1 MPVFMLELKFDD
13 KGAVT
18 GIQRLNQIGS
28 AASSTE
34 SEISKLG
41 QSLKNTAQNVLALV
55 GAYKTIGAM
64 KDFVRRGVEFNSS
77 MESSRIGIASLIT
90 SMVNLEDA
98 QGRTLEGA
106 EKYAAAQGLAAD
118 MMKEIQRLGLETT
131 ATTQEL
137 VEGVQSVMGSAVQA
151 GLALKD
157 IPEFAVAGAQAMQT
171 LGIPLQQM
179 RTELDALLTGRVN
192 GVQDILAPKL
202 FPEIPLDKLGEYL
215 RGLKASGTLL
225 DELKRRLE
233 PFRVAGQ
240 DVAQTWKGL
249 TSNLSDAMDVL
260 AGQSAIGFSESLK
273 QSVREIQDFVIDTKE
288 GSVGISADF
297 EHIAEVL
304 LRVENAIGEVF
315 LGATQE
321 ITRLLRSLNQAIG
334 DMGGAEA
341 VLDKVQAAIYAVAAG
356 FAALTLSKKIHIRL
370 SEQQKQADNS
380 LAVTQGKLSAV
391 LFKLSDEEKQYAVS
405 LQKSYSE
412 KIRNAEASLKS
423 ASAALDEA
431 KAIQTSTLAAKKD
444 ASAELKRAESAV
456 LRAKNE
462 QQIYAAEQRRI
473 AAITSLKNANDA
485 LAYSETRVATATAN
499 VNAALKKVNTIG
511 LVAAGAAKLTTAF
524 RGLVS
529 ALGGPVGIAITA
541 ATFGLTY
548 LFNRENDAER
558 ATRLHAEA
566 LEGLEK
572 ALGGAGAEIDTFREK
587 LARLSQDELEMVAN
601 RLKNALRSATTEL
614 GNQVNDI
621 ANQFRKLAAEDV
633 SMLFSDDAEEKVAE
647 LHGYRKELEEMFSAF
662 RSGKTDAKTLRDQLI
677 SLGNE
682 LEAVG
687 YSEQAAA
694 VYNLADSGKFCAKEL
709 QHLQEQEQAASDAL
723 KKTTSNVNQAAAA
736 NNDLAAA
743 LDAVN
748 KAGQKAPQGAEEAAE
763 WLLKRTAQSETMKKA
778 LEEEAK
784 GYDTLA
790 LAILNSAAAQAM
802 MTGKAE
808 EGRKLFEKIGQFS
821 KGLQDLY
828 AGRTGG
834 KSGLSDAK
842 KKAKEL
848 EQAMADLEAQTNR
861 LTMTDEQFRE
871 WELTNRTLPKLR
883 EELKGAA
890 DAVQRLEKFE
900 QATRSNWAKEDE
912 EKAQEK
918 ARENLQIQAD
928 FYEQLRE
935 KSGQYGMGLE
945 YVNKLIEQQA
955 QAWKEA
961 GIPEEYRKQLAEI
974 LRLEASTDGWDGA
987 RRAMR
992 SYYADSMNMGR
1003 QFENF
1008 TSSTLSGLE
1017 DAFVDF
1023 AMTGKLS
1030 FSDLANS
1037 IISDLVRIAYQAMVV
1052 APLLEAL
1059 TGGKSGGGGLLGG
1072 LIGGLLGGGSS
1083 AGASMSVSGG
1093 LASGGWSPSSVFGW
1107 AKGGVFSGGN
1117 ISDYS
1122 GSIVTQPTAFSFGRH
1137 LSMFAGGGGIMGE
1150 AGPEAI
1156 LPLDRASNGRLG
1168 LAMSG
1173 MDDIMQQA
1181 QRGFAAESA
1190 KYMKFIAEQRQ
1201 TMKPQITVNVI
1212 NKTGQQVQAQ
1222 TTAAPDGQGGM
1233 NMEIVLTQIEAGIV
1247 QRDAAG
1253 KSQLVNHLDRT
1264 RGLSRAGRL
1273 YR

>member
-1 MPVFMLELKFDD
+1 MPVFALELKFDD
-13 KGAVT
+13 KGSVVAVK
-18 GIQRLNQIGS
+18 RLNQIGS
-28 AASSTE
+28 AASDTE
-34 SEISKLG
+34 NEVRRLG
-41 QSLKNTAQNVLALV
+41 ESLKNAAQNVLALV
-55 GAYKTIGAM
+55 GHCKTIGAM
-64 KDFVRRGVEFNSS
+64 KDFVRRGAEFNSY
-77 MESSRIGIASLIT
+77 MESGRIGIASLIT

-131 ATTQEL
+131 ATAQEL
-137 VEGVQSVMGSAVQA
+137 VEGVQSVMGPAVQA
-151 GLALKD
+151 GLKLSE
-157 IPEFAVAGAQAMQT
+157 IPAFAVAAAQAMQT
-171 LGIPLQQM
+171 MGIPLNQM
-179 RTELDALLTGRVN
+179 RTEIEALLTGNINRA
-192 GVQDILAPKL
+192 QDLLAPR
-202 FPEIPLDKLGEYL
+202 LGITKETL
-215 RGLKASGTLL
+215 ESWKAQGTLVENL
-225 DELKRRLE
+225 MKTLE
-233 PFRVAGQ
+233 AFQLAGQ
-240 DVAQTWKGL
+240 DAAQTWKGL
-249 TSNLSDAMDVL
+249 TGNLSDAMDVL
-260 AGQSAIGFSESLK
+260 AGQSAMSLSESLK
-273 QSVREIQDFVIDTKE
+273 QSVREIRDLVIDTKE
-288 GSVGISADF
+288 GSVGISGNF
-297 EHIAEVL
+297 EHIAEL
-304 LRVENAIGEVF
+304 LMEIEGEIG
-315 LGATQE
+315 
-321 ITRLLRSLNQAIG
+321 
-334 DMGGAEA
+334 GG
-341 VLDKVQAAIYAVAAG
+341 I
-356 FAALTLSKKIHIRL
+356 
-370 SEQQKQADNS
+370 
-380 LAVTQGKLSAV
+380 LSAV
-391 LFKLSDEEKQYAVS
+391 KSLVEGVKEFNQYLGDTGVTEVLDNVESAVM
-405 LQKSYSE
+405 
-412 KIRNAEASLKS
+412 S
-423 ASAALDEA
+423 ASAAFLALKVSRSACNSETLQGI
-431 KAIQTSTLAAKKD
+431 KADISAQGVFGTLAQKIMEADAALQKKIATEEKSA
-444 ASAELKRAESAV
+444 ASA
-456 LRAKNE
+456 
-462 QQIYAAEQRRI
+462 
-473 AAITSLKNANDA
+473 LKNA
-485 LAYSETRVATATAN
+485 
-499 VNAALKKVNTIG
+499 
-511 LVAAGAAKLTTAF
+511 
-524 RGLVS
+524 
-529 ALGGPVGIAITA
+529 
-541 ATFGLTY
+541 
-548 LFNRENDAER
+548 
-558 ATRLHAEA
+558 
-566 LEGLEK
+566 K
-572 ALGGAGAEIDTFREK
+572 ALRE
-587 LARLSQDELEMVAN
+587 
-601 RLKNALRSATTEL
+601 SA
-614 GNQVNDI
+614 
-621 ANQFRKLAAEDV
+621 LAAE
-633 SMLFSDDAEEKVAE
+633 AEARAANEAAQREVMRQEIAN
-647 LHGYRKELEEMFSAF
+647 RKA
-662 RSGKTDAKTLRDQLI
+662 RSLAD
-677 SLGNE
+677 SLAGT
-682 LEAVG
+682 
-687 YSEQAAA
+687 EQAARANALLAASEKRLAEAYVASHAAAAGLAQASSA
-694 VYNLADSGKFCAKEL
+694 VSSASTRVSIQAANFDRVAKSSHAAAVALSGLKIAGSSLLALFGGPLGLALTAGGAALGYLATRQSEAEKYADSHGEALRAVSEDLNEAADATDRYAEKLKGMTQAQLAYENLVAQQNLQKLVDDYSSLRGAVANFFVDFGSEIEEYQKVWDIATPLEDIKNVTTEQLLAMRDSLLQYAIATKNVDGYKNAVEKMINVLIAAKMRT
-709 QHLQEQEQAASDAL
+709 EQTAKAAKAYNGENEKGASVAQQAA
-723 KKTTSNVNQAAAA
+723 TA

-778 LEEEAK
+778 LEDEAK

-802 MTGKAE
+802 MTGKVE

-890 DAVQRLEKFE
+890 DAAQRLEKFE

-935 KSGQYGMGLE
+935 KSGRYGMGLE

-1023 AMTGKLS
+1023 AMTGKLG

-1059 TGGKSGGGGLLGG
+1059 AGGKSGGGGLLGG
-1072 LIGGLLGGGSS
+1072 LVGGLLGGGSS

>member
-1 MPVFMLELKFDD
+1 
-13 KGAVT
+13 
-18 GIQRLNQIGS
+18 
-28 AASSTE
+28 
-34 SEISKLG
+34 
-41 QSLKNTAQNVLALV
+41 
-55 GAYKTIGAM
+55 
-64 KDFVRRGVEFNSS
+64 
-77 MESSRIGIASLIT
+77 
-90 SMVNLEDA
+90 
-98 QGRTLEGA
+98 
-106 EKYAAAQGLAAD
+106 
-118 MMKEIQRLGLETT
+118 
-131 ATTQEL
+131 
-137 VEGVQSVMGSAVQA
+137 
-151 GLALKD
+151 
-157 IPEFAVAGAQAMQT
+157 
-171 LGIPLQQM
+171 
-179 RTELDALLTGRVN
+179 
-192 GVQDILAPKL
+192 
-202 FPEIPLDKLGEYL
+202 
-215 RGLKASGTLL
+215 
-225 DELKRRLE
+225 
-233 PFRVAGQ
+233 
-240 DVAQTWKGL
+240 
-249 TSNLSDAMDVL
+249 
-260 AGQSAIGFSESLK
+260 
-273 QSVREIQDFVIDTKE
+273 
-288 GSVGISADF
+288 
-297 EHIAEVL
+297 
-304 LRVENAIGEVF
+304 
-315 LGATQE
+315 
-321 ITRLLRSLNQAIG
+321 
-334 DMGGAEA
+334 
-341 VLDKVQAAIYAVAAG
+341 
-356 FAALTLSKKIHIRL
+356 
-370 SEQQKQADNS
+370 
-380 LAVTQGKLSAV
+380 
-391 LFKLSDEEKQYAVS
+391 
-405 LQKSYSE
+405 
-412 KIRNAEASLKS
+412 
-423 ASAALDEA
+423 
-431 KAIQTSTLAAKKD
+431 
-444 ASAELKRAESAV
+444 
-456 LRAKNE
+456 
-462 QQIYAAEQRRI
+462 
-473 AAITSLKNANDA
+473 
-485 LAYSETRVATATAN
+485 
-499 VNAALKKVNTIG
+499 
-511 LVAAGAAKLTTAF
+511 
-524 RGLVS
+524 
-529 ALGGPVGIAITA
+529 
-541 ATFGLTY
+541 
-548 LFNRENDAER
+548 
-558 ATRLHAEA
+558 
-566 LEGLEK
+566 
-572 ALGGAGAEIDTFREK
+572 
-587 LARLSQDELEMVAN
+587 
-601 RLKNALRSATTEL
+601 
-614 GNQVNDI
+614 
-621 ANQFRKLAAEDV
+621 
-633 SMLFSDDAEEKVAE
+633 
-647 LHGYRKELEEMFSAF
+647 
-662 RSGKTDAKTLRDQLI
+662 
-677 SLGNE
+677 
-682 LEAVG
+682 
-687 YSEQAAA
+687 
-694 VYNLADSGKFCAKEL
+694 
-709 QHLQEQEQAASDAL
+709 
-723 KKTTSNVNQAAAA
+723 
-736 NNDLAAA
+736 
-743 LDAVN
+743 
-748 KAGQKAPQGAEEAAE
+748 
-763 WLLKRTAQSETMKKA
+763 MKKA

-802 MTGKAE
+802 MTGKAG
-808 EGRKLFEKIGQFS
+808 EGRKLFEEIGQFAG
-821 KGLQDLY
+821 GLQELY

-842 KKAKEL
+842 KEAEAL
-848 EQAMADLEAQTNR
+848 AQAMADLEAQTNR

-883 EELKGAA
+883 EELRGAA
-890 DAVQRLEKFE
+890 DAAQRLEKFE
-900 QATRSNWAKEDE
+900 KGTRANWAKEDE

-935 KSGQYGMGLE
+935 KSGRYGLGLE

-1052 APLLEAL
+1052 APLLEGLA
-1059 TGGKSGGGGLLGG
+1059 GGKSGGGGLLGG

-1168 LAMSG
+1168 LAVSG
-1173 MDDIMQQA
+1173 MDGIMQQA

>member
-1 MPVFMLELKFDD
+1 MSLVRLAPPGACLK
-13 KGAVT
+13 
-18 GIQRLNQIGS
+18 QIGS

-34 SEISKLG
+34 SEIRKLG
-41 QSLKNTAQNVLALV
+41 QSLKNAAQNVLALV
-55 GAYKTIGAM
+55 GHCKTIGAM
-64 KDFVRRGVEFNSS
+64 KDFVRRGAEFNSY
-77 MESSRIGIASLIT
+77 MESGRIGIASLIT

-131 ATTQEL
+131 ATAQEL
-137 VEGVQSVMGSAVQA
+137 VEGVQSVMGPAVQA
-151 GLALKD
+151 GLKLSE
-157 IPEFAVAGAQAMQT
+157 IPAFAVAAAQAMQAM
-171 LGIPLQQM
+171 GIPLDQM
-179 RTELDALLTGRVN
+179 RTEIEALLTGNINRA
-192 GVQDILAPKL
+192 QDFLAPR
-202 FPEIPLDKLGEYL
+202 LGITGETVESW
-215 RGLKASGTLL
+215 KAQGTLVENL
-225 DELKRRLE
+225 MKKLE
-233 PFRVAGQ
+233 AFQLAGQ
-240 DVAQTWKGL
+240 DAAQTWKGL
-249 TSNLSDAMDVL
+249 TGNLSEAMDVL
-260 AGQSAIGFSESLK
+260 AGQSSMGLSESLK
-273 QSVREIQDFVIDTKE
+273 QSVREIRELVIDTRE
-288 GSVGISADF
+288 GSVGISGNF
-297 EHIAEVL
+297 EHIAEL
-304 LRVENAIGEVF
+304 LMEIEGEIGGGILFAVKSLVEGVKEFNQY
-315 LGATQE
+315 LGDTGVTE
-321 ITRLLRSLNQAIG
+321 
-334 DMGGAEA
+334 
-341 VLDKVQAAIYAVAAG
+341 VLDNV
-356 FAALTLSKKIHIRL
+356 
-370 SEQQKQADNS
+370 
-380 LAVTQGKLSAV
+380 
-391 LFKLSDEEKQYAVS
+391 
-405 LQKSYSE
+405 
-412 KIRNAEASLKS
+412 
-423 ASAALDEA
+423 
-431 KAIQTSTLAAKKD
+431 
-444 ASAELKRAESAV
+444 ESAV
-456 LRAKNE
+456 MSAGAAFLALKVSRYACNSETLQGIKADISAQGVFGSLAQKIREADAALQKKMATERAAAASQAAATARTAAQAASLNTLTLRARAAAVTLAGLRVALNGLSAFFGGPWGVALTVGATALGYLATKESEAEKINKT
-462 QQIYAAEQRRI
+462 YAA
-473 AAITSLKNANDA
+473 SL
-485 LAYSETRVATATAN
+485 STAEE
-499 VNAALKKVNTIG
+499 ALKKVKETADGTTESVENLSVAQARLSLKKAQEDYERLMQSMTLLVDSMVVSASSFGKEIDPLIVEFNKF
-511 LVAAGAAKLTTAF
+511 LVALRDGNADFVQTALKLDELSEANPELAAKLQENVKAF
-524 RGLVS
+524 ERLAV
-529 ALGGPVGIAITA
+529 AIK
-541 ATFGLTY
+541 
-548 LFNRENDAER
+548 NNER
-558 ATRLHAEA
+558 RI
-566 LEGLEK
+566 EG
-572 ALGGAGAEIDTFREK
+572 
-587 LARLSQDELEMVAN
+587 S
-601 RLKNALRSATTEL
+601 
-614 GNQVNDI
+614 
-621 ANQFRKLAAEDV
+621 
-633 SMLFSDDAEEKVAE
+633 
-647 LHGYRKELEEMFSAF
+647 
-662 RSGKTDAKTLRDQLI
+662 TDATEK
-677 SLGNE
+677 
-682 LEAVG
+682 
-687 YSEQAAA
+687 QA
-694 VYNLADSGKFCAKEL
+694 DRAK
-709 QHLQEQEQAASDAL
+709 
-723 KKTTSNVNQAAAA
+723 QAAAA
-736 NNDLAAA
+736 ENDLATA

-748 KAGQKAPQGAEEAAE
+748 TAEQKAPQSAGEAAE

-802 MTGKAE
+802 MTGKAG
-808 EGRKLFEKIGQFS
+808 EGRKLFEEIGQFAG
-821 KGLQDLY
+821 GLQELY

-842 KKAKEL
+842 KEAEAL
-848 EQAMADLEAQTNR
+848 AQAMADLEAQTNR

-883 EELKGAA
+883 EELRGAA
-890 DAVQRLEKFE
+890 DAAQRLEKFE

-935 KSGQYGMGLE
+935 KSGRYGAGLE

-1023 AMTGKLS
+1023 AMTGKLG

-1052 APLLEAL
+1052 APLLEGLA
-1059 TGGKSGGGGLLGG
+1059 GGKSGGGGLLGG

-1122 GSIVTQPTAFSFGRH
+1122 GSIVAQPTAFSFGRH

-1168 LAMSG
+1168 LAVSG
-1173 MDDIMQQA
+1173 MDGIMQQA

>member
-1 MPVFMLELKFDD
+1 MSLVRLAPPGACLK
-13 KGAVT
+13 
-18 GIQRLNQIGS
+18 QIGS

-34 SEISKLG
+34 SEIRKLG
-41 QSLKNTAQNVLALV
+41 QSLKNAAQNVLALV
-55 GAYKTIGAM
+55 GHCKTIGAM
-64 KDFVRRGVEFNSS
+64 KDFVRRGAEFNSY
-77 MESSRIGIASLIT
+77 MESGRIGIASLIT

-131 ATTQEL
+131 ATAQEL
-137 VEGVQSVMGSAVQA
+137 VEGVQSVMGPAVQA
-151 GLALKD
+151 GLKLSE
-157 IPEFAVAGAQAMQT
+157 IPAFAVAAAQAMQAM
-171 LGIPLQQM
+171 GIPLAQM
-179 RTELDALLTGRVN
+179 RTEIEALLTGNINRA
-192 GVQDILAPKL
+192 QDFLAPR
-202 FPEIPLDKLGEYL
+202 LGITGETVESW
-215 RGLKASGTLL
+215 KAQGTLVENL
-225 DELKRRLE
+225 MKKLE
-233 PFRVAGQ
+233 AFQLAGQ
-240 DVAQTWKGL
+240 DAAQTWKGL
-249 TSNLSDAMDVL
+249 TGNLSEAMDVL
-260 AGQSAIGFSESLK
+260 AGQSSMGLSESLK
-273 QSVREIQDFVIDTKE
+273 QSVREIRELVIDTRE
-288 GSVGISADF
+288 GSVGISGNF
-297 EHIAEVL
+297 EHIAEL
-304 LRVENAIGEVF
+304 LMEIEGEIGGGILFAVKSLVEGVKEFNQY
-315 LGATQE
+315 LGDTGVTE
-321 ITRLLRSLNQAIG
+321 
-334 DMGGAEA
+334 
-341 VLDKVQAAIYAVAAG
+341 VLDNV
-356 FAALTLSKKIHIRL
+356 
-370 SEQQKQADNS
+370 
-380 LAVTQGKLSAV
+380 
-391 LFKLSDEEKQYAVS
+391 
-405 LQKSYSE
+405 
-412 KIRNAEASLKS
+412 
-423 ASAALDEA
+423 
-431 KAIQTSTLAAKKD
+431 
-444 ASAELKRAESAV
+444 ESAV
-456 LRAKNE
+456 MSAGAAFLALKVSRYACNSEMLQGIKADISAQGVFGSLAQKIREADAALQKKMATERAAAASQAAATARTAAQAASLNTLTLRARAAAVTLAGLRVALNGLSAFFGGPWGVALTVGATALGYLATKESEAEKINKT
-462 QQIYAAEQRRI
+462 YAA
-473 AAITSLKNANDA
+473 SL
-485 LAYSETRVATATAN
+485 STAEE
-499 VNAALKKVNTIG
+499 ALKKVKETADGTTESVENLSVAQARLSLKKAQEDYERLMQSMTLLVDSMVVSASSFGKEIDPLIVEFNKF
-511 LVAAGAAKLTTAF
+511 LVALRDGNADFVQTALKLDELSEANPELAAKLQENVKAF
-524 RGLVS
+524 ERLAV
-529 ALGGPVGIAITA
+529 AIK
-541 ATFGLTY
+541 
-548 LFNRENDAER
+548 NNER
-558 ATRLHAEA
+558 RI
-566 LEGLEK
+566 EG
-572 ALGGAGAEIDTFREK
+572 
-587 LARLSQDELEMVAN
+587 S
-601 RLKNALRSATTEL
+601 
-614 GNQVNDI
+614 
-621 ANQFRKLAAEDV
+621 
-633 SMLFSDDAEEKVAE
+633 
-647 LHGYRKELEEMFSAF
+647 
-662 RSGKTDAKTLRDQLI
+662 TDATEK
-677 SLGNE
+677 
-682 LEAVG
+682 
-687 YSEQAAA
+687 QA
-694 VYNLADSGKFCAKEL
+694 DRAK
-709 QHLQEQEQAASDAL
+709 
-723 KKTTSNVNQAAAA
+723 QAAAA
-736 NNDLAAA
+736 ENDLATA

-748 KAGQKAPQGAEEAAE
+748 TAEQKAPQSAGEAAE

-802 MTGKAE
+802 
-808 EGRKLFEKIGQFS
+808 
-821 KGLQDLY
+821 
-828 AGRTGG
+828 
-834 KSGLSDAK
+834 
-842 KKAKEL
+842 
-848 EQAMADLEAQTNR
+848 ADLEAQTNR

-890 DAVQRLEKFE
+890 DAAQRLEKFE

-935 KSGQYGMGLE
+935 KSGRYGAGLE

-974 LRLEASTDGWDGA
+974 LRLEASTYGWDGA

-1023 AMTGKLS
+1023 AMTGKLG

-1052 APLLEAL
+1052 APLLEGLA
-1059 TGGKSGGGGLLGG
+1059 GGKSGGGGLLGG

-1122 GSIVTQPTAFSFGRH
+1122 GSIVAQPTAFSFGRH

-1168 LAMSG
+1168 LAVSG
-1173 MDDIMQQA
+1173 MDGIMQQA

>member
-1 MPVFMLELKFDD
+1 MSLVRLAPPGACLK
-13 KGAVT
+13 
-18 GIQRLNQIGS
+18 QIGS
-28 AASSTE
+28 AASDTE
-34 SEISKLG
+34 NEVRRLG
-41 QSLKNTAQNVLALV
+41 ESLKNAAQNVLALV
-55 GAYKTIGAM
+55 GHCKTIGAM
-64 KDFVRRGVEFNSS
+64 KDFVRRGAEFNSY
-77 MESSRIGIASLIT
+77 MESGRIGIASLIT

-131 ATTQEL
+131 ATAQEL
-137 VEGVQSVMGSAVQA
+137 VEGVQSVMGPAVQA
-151 GLALKD
+151 GLKLSE
-157 IPEFAVAGAQAMQT
+157 IPAFAVAAAQAMQT
-171 LGIPLQQM
+171 MGIPLNQM
-179 RTELDALLTGRVN
+179 RTEIEALLTGN
-192 GVQDILAPKL
+192 INKAQDLLAPR
-202 FPEIPLDKLGEYL
+202 LGITKETL
-215 RGLKASGTLL
+215 ESWKAQGTLVENL
-225 DELKRRLE
+225 MKTLE
-233 PFRVAGQ
+233 AFQLAGQ
-240 DVAQTWKGL
+240 DAAQTWKGL
-249 TSNLSDAMDVL
+249 TGNLSDAMDVL
-260 AGQSAIGFSESLK
+260 AGQSAMSLSESLK
-273 QSVREIQDFVIDTKE
+273 QSVREIRDLVIDTRE
-288 GSVGISADF
+288 GSVGISGNF
-297 EHIAEVL
+297 EHIAEL
-304 LRVENAIGEVF
+304 LMEIEGEIG
-315 LGATQE
+315 
-321 ITRLLRSLNQAIG
+321 
-334 DMGGAEA
+334 GG
-341 VLDKVQAAIYAVAAG
+341 I
-356 FAALTLSKKIHIRL
+356 
-370 SEQQKQADNS
+370 
-380 LAVTQGKLSAV
+380 LSAV
-391 LFKLSDEEKQYAVS
+391 KSLVEGVKEFNQYVGDTGVTEVLDNVESAVM
-405 LQKSYSE
+405 
-412 KIRNAEASLKS
+412 S
-423 ASAALDEA
+423 ASAAFLALKVSRSACNSETLQGI
-431 KAIQTSTLAAKKD
+431 KADISAQGVFGTLAQKIMEADAALQKKIATEEKSA
-444 ASAELKRAESAV
+444 ASA
-456 LRAKNE
+456 
-462 QQIYAAEQRRI
+462 
-473 AAITSLKNANDA
+473 LKNA
-485 LAYSETRVATATAN
+485 
-499 VNAALKKVNTIG
+499 
-511 LVAAGAAKLTTAF
+511 
-524 RGLVS
+524 
-529 ALGGPVGIAITA
+529 
-541 ATFGLTY
+541 
-548 LFNRENDAER
+548 
-558 ATRLHAEA
+558 
-566 LEGLEK
+566 K
-572 ALGGAGAEIDTFREK
+572 ALRE
-587 LARLSQDELEMVAN
+587 
-601 RLKNALRSATTEL
+601 SA
-614 GNQVNDI
+614 
-621 ANQFRKLAAEDV
+621 LAAE
-633 SMLFSDDAEEKVAE
+633 AEARAANEAAQREVMRQEIAN
-647 LHGYRKELEEMFSAF
+647 RKA
-662 RSGKTDAKTLRDQLI
+662 RSLAD
-677 SLGNE
+677 SLAGT
-682 LEAVG
+682 
-687 YSEQAAA
+687 EQAARANALLAASEKRLAEAYVASHAAAAGLAQASSA
-694 VYNLADSGKFCAKEL
+694 VSSASTRVSIQAANFDRVAKSSHAAAVALSGLKIAGSSLLALFGGPLGLALTAGGAALGYLATRQSEAEKYADSHGEALRAVSEDLNEAADATDRYAEKLKGMTQAQLAYENLVAQQNLQKLVDDYSSLRGAVANFFVDFGSEIEEYQKVWDIATPLEDIKNVTTEQLLAMRDSLLQYAIATKNVDGYKNAVEKMINVLIAAKMRT
-709 QHLQEQEQAASDAL
+709 EQTAKAAKAYNGENEKGASVAQQAA
-723 KKTTSNVNQAAAA
+723 TA

-778 LEEEAK
+778 LEDEAK

-802 MTGKAE
+802 MTGKVE

-890 DAVQRLEKFE
+890 DAAQRLEKFE

-935 KSGQYGMGLE
+935 KSGRYGMGLE

-1023 AMTGKLS
+1023 AMTGKLG

-1059 TGGKSGGGGLLGG
+1059 AGGKSGGGGLLGG
-1072 LIGGLLGGGSS
+1072 LVGGLLGGGSS

>member
-1 MPVFMLELKFDD
+1 MSLVRLAPPGACLK
-13 KGAVT
+13 
-18 GIQRLNQIGS
+18 QIGS
-28 AASSTE
+28 AASDTE
-34 SEISKLG
+34 NEVRRLG
-41 QSLKNTAQNVLALV
+41 ESLKNAAQNVLALV
-55 GAYKTIGAM
+55 GHCKTIGAM
-64 KDFVRRGVEFNSS
+64 KDFVRRGAEFNSY
-77 MESSRIGIASLIT
+77 MESGRIGIASLIT

-131 ATTQEL
+131 ATAQEL
-137 VEGVQSVMGSAVQA
+137 VEGVQSVMGPAVQA
-151 GLALKD
+151 GLKLSE
-157 IPEFAVAGAQAMQT
+157 IPAFAVAAAQAMQAM
-171 LGIPLQQM
+171 GIPLAQM
-179 RTELDALLTGRVN
+179 RTEIEALLTGNINRA
-192 GVQDILAPKL
+192 QDFLAPR
-202 FPEIPLDKLGEYL
+202 LGITGETVESW
-215 RGLKASGTLL
+215 KAQGTLVENL
-225 DELKRRLE
+225 MKKLE
-233 PFRVAGQ
+233 AFQLAGQ
-240 DVAQTWKGL
+240 DAAQTWKGL
-249 TSNLSDAMDVL
+249 TGNLSEAMDVL
-260 AGQSAIGFSESLK
+260 AGQSSMGLSESLK
-273 QSVREIQDFVIDTKE
+273 QSVREIRELVIDTRE
-288 GSVGISADF
+288 GSVGISGNF
-297 EHIAEVL
+297 EHIAEL
-304 LRVENAIGEVF
+304 LMEIEGEIGGGILFAVKSLVEGVKEFNQY
-315 LGATQE
+315 LGDTGVTE
-321 ITRLLRSLNQAIG
+321 
-334 DMGGAEA
+334 
-341 VLDKVQAAIYAVAAG
+341 VLDNV
-356 FAALTLSKKIHIRL
+356 
-370 SEQQKQADNS
+370 
-380 LAVTQGKLSAV
+380 
-391 LFKLSDEEKQYAVS
+391 
-405 LQKSYSE
+405 
-412 KIRNAEASLKS
+412 
-423 ASAALDEA
+423 
-431 KAIQTSTLAAKKD
+431 
-444 ASAELKRAESAV
+444 ESAV
-456 LRAKNE
+456 MSAGAAFLALKVSRYACNSEMLQGIKADISAQGVFGSLAQKIREADAALQKKMATERAAAASQAAATARTAAQAASLNTLTLRARAAAVTLAGLRVALNGLSAFFGGPWGVALTVGATALGYLATKESEAEKINKT
-462 QQIYAAEQRRI
+462 YAA
-473 AAITSLKNANDA
+473 SL
-485 LAYSETRVATATAN
+485 STAEE
-499 VNAALKKVNTIG
+499 ALKKVKETADGTTESVENLSVAQARLSLKKAQEDYERLMQSMTLLVDSMVVSASSFGKEIDPLIVEFNKF
-511 LVAAGAAKLTTAF
+511 LVALRDGNADFVQTALKLDELSEANPELAAKLQENVKAF
-524 RGLVS
+524 ERLAV
-529 ALGGPVGIAITA
+529 AIK
-541 ATFGLTY
+541 
-548 LFNRENDAER
+548 NNER
-558 ATRLHAEA
+558 RI
-566 LEGLEK
+566 EG
-572 ALGGAGAEIDTFREK
+572 
-587 LARLSQDELEMVAN
+587 S
-601 RLKNALRSATTEL
+601 
-614 GNQVNDI
+614 
-621 ANQFRKLAAEDV
+621 
-633 SMLFSDDAEEKVAE
+633 
-647 LHGYRKELEEMFSAF
+647 
-662 RSGKTDAKTLRDQLI
+662 TDATEK
-677 SLGNE
+677 
-682 LEAVG
+682 
-687 YSEQAAA
+687 QA
-694 VYNLADSGKFCAKEL
+694 DRAK
-709 QHLQEQEQAASDAL
+709 
-723 KKTTSNVNQAAAA
+723 QAAAA
-736 NNDLAAA
+736 ENDLATA

-748 KAGQKAPQGAEEAAE
+748 TAEQKAPQSAGEAAE

-802 MTGKAE
+802 MTGKAG
-808 EGRKLFEKIGQFS
+808 EGRKLFEEIGQFAG
-821 KGLQDLY
+821 GLQELY

-842 KKAKEL
+842 KEAEAL
-848 EQAMADLEAQTNR
+848 AQAMADLEAQTNR

-883 EELKGAA
+883 EELRGAA
-890 DAVQRLEKFE
+890 DAAQRLEKFE
-900 QATRSNWAKEDE
+900 KGTRAKWAKEDE

-935 KSGQYGMGLE
+935 KSGRYGLGLE

-1023 AMTGKLS
+1023 AMTGKLG

-1052 APLLEAL
+1052 APLLEGL

-1168 LAMSG
+1168 LAVSG
-1173 MDDIMQQA
+1173 MDGIMQQA

>member
-1 MPVFMLELKFDD
+1 MSLVRLAPPGACLK
-13 KGAVT
+13 
-18 GIQRLNQIGS
+18 QIGS

-34 SEISKLG
+34 SEIRKLG
-41 QSLKNTAQNVLALV
+41 QSLKNAAQNVLALV
-55 GAYKTIGAM
+55 GHCKTIGAM
-64 KDFVRRGVEFNSS
+64 KDFVRRGAEFNSY
-77 MESSRIGIASLIT
+77 MESGRIGIASLIT

-131 ATTQEL
+131 ATAQEL
-137 VEGVQSVMGSAVQA
+137 VEGVQSVMGPAVQA
-151 GLALKD
+151 GLKLSE
-157 IPEFAVAGAQAMQT
+157 IPAFAVAAAQAMQAM
-171 LGIPLQQM
+171 GIPLAQM
-179 RTELDALLTGRVN
+179 RTEIEALLTGNINRA
-192 GVQDILAPKL
+192 QDFLAPR
-202 FPEIPLDKLGEYL
+202 LGITGETVESW
-215 RGLKASGTLL
+215 KAQGTLVENL
-225 DELKRRLE
+225 MKKLE
-233 PFRVAGQ
+233 AFQLAGQ
-240 DVAQTWKGL
+240 DAAQTWKGL
-249 TSNLSDAMDVL
+249 TGNLSEAMDVL
-260 AGQSAIGFSESLK
+260 AGQSSMGLSESLK
-273 QSVREIQDFVIDTKE
+273 QSVREIRELVIDTRE
-288 GSVGISADF
+288 GSVGISGNF
-297 EHIAEVL
+297 EHIAEL
-304 LRVENAIGEVF
+304 LMEIEGEIGGGILFAVKSLVEGVKEFNQY
-315 LGATQE
+315 LGDTGVTE
-321 ITRLLRSLNQAIG
+321 
-334 DMGGAEA
+334 
-341 VLDKVQAAIYAVAAG
+341 VLDNV
-356 FAALTLSKKIHIRL
+356 
-370 SEQQKQADNS
+370 
-380 LAVTQGKLSAV
+380 
-391 LFKLSDEEKQYAVS
+391 
-405 LQKSYSE
+405 
-412 KIRNAEASLKS
+412 
-423 ASAALDEA
+423 
-431 KAIQTSTLAAKKD
+431 
-444 ASAELKRAESAV
+444 ESAV
-456 LRAKNE
+456 MSAGAAFLALKVSRSACNSEMLQGIKADISAQGVFGSLAQKIREADAALQKKMATERAAAASQAAATARTAAQAASLNTLTLRARAAAVTLAGLRVALNGLSAFFGGPWGVALTVGATALGYLATKESEAEKINKT
-462 QQIYAAEQRRI
+462 YAA
-473 AAITSLKNANDA
+473 SL
-485 LAYSETRVATATAN
+485 STAEE
-499 VNAALKKVNTIG
+499 ALKKVKETADGTTESVENLSVAQARLSLKKAQEDYERLMQSMTLLVDSMVVSASSFGKEIDPLIVEFNKF
-511 LVAAGAAKLTTAF
+511 LVALRDGNADFVQTALKLDELSEANPELAAKLQENVKAF
-524 RGLVS
+524 ERLAV
-529 ALGGPVGIAITA
+529 AIK
-541 ATFGLTY
+541 
-548 LFNRENDAER
+548 NNER
-558 ATRLHAEA
+558 RI
-566 LEGLEK
+566 EG
-572 ALGGAGAEIDTFREK
+572 
-587 LARLSQDELEMVAN
+587 S
-601 RLKNALRSATTEL
+601 
-614 GNQVNDI
+614 
-621 ANQFRKLAAEDV
+621 
-633 SMLFSDDAEEKVAE
+633 
-647 LHGYRKELEEMFSAF
+647 
-662 RSGKTDAKTLRDQLI
+662 TDATEK
-677 SLGNE
+677 
-682 LEAVG
+682 
-687 YSEQAAA
+687 QA
-694 VYNLADSGKFCAKEL
+694 DRAK
-709 QHLQEQEQAASDAL
+709 
-723 KKTTSNVNQAAAA
+723 QAAAA
-736 NNDLAAA
+736 ENDLATA

-748 KAGQKAPQGAEEAAE
+748 TAEQKAPQSAGEAAE

-802 MTGKAE
+802 MTGKAG
-808 EGRKLFEKIGQFS
+808 EGRKLFEEIGQFAG
-821 KGLQDLY
+821 GLQELY

-842 KKAKEL
+842 KEAEAL
-848 EQAMADLEAQTNR
+848 AQAMADLEAQTNR

-883 EELKGAA
+883 EELRGAA
-890 DAVQRLEKFE
+890 DAAQRLEKFE

-935 KSGQYGMGLE
+935 KSGRYGLGLE

-1052 APLLEAL
+1052 APLLEGLA
-1059 TGGKSGGGGLLGG
+1059 GGKSGGGGLLGG
-1072 LIGGLLGGGSS
+1072 LVGGLLGGGS
-1083 AGASMSVSGG
+1083 GTNMSVSGG

-1122 GSIVTQPTAFSFGRH
+1122 GSIVAQPTAFSFGRH

-1168 LAMSG
+1168 LAVSG
-1173 MDDIMQQA
+1173 MDGIMQQA

>member
-1 MPVFMLELKFDD
+1 MPVFALELKFDD
-13 KGAVT
+13 KGSVVAVK
-18 GIQRLNQIGS
+18 RLNQIGS
-28 AASSTE
+28 AASDTE
-34 SEISKLG
+34 NEVRRLG
-41 QSLKNTAQNVLALV
+41 ESLKNAAQNVLALV
-55 GAYKTIGAM
+55 GHCKTIGAM
-64 KDFVRRGVEFNSS
+64 KDFVRRGAEFNSY
-77 MESSRIGIASLIT
+77 MESGRIGIASLIT

-131 ATTQEL
+131 ATAQEL
-137 VEGVQSVMGSAVQA
+137 VEGVQSVMGPAVQA
-151 GLALKD
+151 GLKLSE
-157 IPEFAVAGAQAMQT
+157 IPAFAVAAAQAMQT
-171 LGIPLQQM
+171 MGIPLNQM
-179 RTELDALLTGRVN
+179 RTEIEALLTGNINRA
-192 GVQDILAPKL
+192 QDLLAPR
-202 FPEIPLDKLGEYL
+202 LGITKETL
-215 RGLKASGTLL
+215 ESWKAQGTLVENL
-225 DELKRRLE
+225 MKTLE
-233 PFRVAGQ
+233 AFQLAGQ
-240 DVAQTWKGL
+240 DAAQTWKGL
-249 TSNLSDAMDVL
+249 TGNLSDAMDVL
-260 AGQSAIGFSESLK
+260 AGQSAMSLSESLK
-273 QSVREIQDFVIDTKE
+273 QSVREIRDLVIDTRE
-288 GSVGISADF
+288 GSVGISGNF
-297 EHIAEVL
+297 EHIAEL
-304 LRVENAIGEVF
+304 LMEIEGEIG
-315 LGATQE
+315 
-321 ITRLLRSLNQAIG
+321 
-334 DMGGAEA
+334 GG
-341 VLDKVQAAIYAVAAG
+341 I
-356 FAALTLSKKIHIRL
+356 
-370 SEQQKQADNS
+370 
-380 LAVTQGKLSAV
+380 LSAV
-391 LFKLSDEEKQYAVS
+391 KSLVEGVKEFNQYLGDTGVTEVLDNVESAVM
-405 LQKSYSE
+405 
-412 KIRNAEASLKS
+412 S
-423 ASAALDEA
+423 ASAAFLALKVSRSACNSEMLQGI
-431 KAIQTSTLAAKKD
+431 KADISAQGVFGTLAQKIMEADAALQKKIATEEKSA
-444 ASAELKRAESAV
+444 ASA
-456 LRAKNE
+456 
-462 QQIYAAEQRRI
+462 
-473 AAITSLKNANDA
+473 LKNA
-485 LAYSETRVATATAN
+485 
-499 VNAALKKVNTIG
+499 
-511 LVAAGAAKLTTAF
+511 
-524 RGLVS
+524 
-529 ALGGPVGIAITA
+529 
-541 ATFGLTY
+541 
-548 LFNRENDAER
+548 
-558 ATRLHAEA
+558 
-566 LEGLEK
+566 K
-572 ALGGAGAEIDTFREK
+572 ALRE
-587 LARLSQDELEMVAN
+587 
-601 RLKNALRSATTEL
+601 SA
-614 GNQVNDI
+614 
-621 ANQFRKLAAEDV
+621 LAAE
-633 SMLFSDDAEEKVAE
+633 AEARAANEAAQREVMRQEIAN
-647 LHGYRKELEEMFSAF
+647 RKA
-662 RSGKTDAKTLRDQLI
+662 RSLAD
-677 SLGNE
+677 SLAGT
-682 LEAVG
+682 
-687 YSEQAAA
+687 EQAARANALLAASEKRLAEAYVASHAAAAGLAQASSA
-694 VYNLADSGKFCAKEL
+694 VSSASTRVSIQAANFDRVAKSSHAAAVALSGLKIAGSSLLALFGGPLGLALTAGGAALGYLATRQSEAEKYADSHGEALRAVSEDLNEAADATDRYAEKLKGMTQAQLAYENLVAQQNLQKLVDDYSSLRGAVANFFVDFGSEIEEYQKVWDIATPLEDIKNVTTEQLLAMRDSLLQYAIATKNVDGYKNAVEKMINVLIAAKMRT
-709 QHLQEQEQAASDAL
+709 EQTAKAAKAYNGENEKGASVAQQAA
-723 KKTTSNVNQAAAA
+723 TA

-778 LEEEAK
+778 LEDEAK

-802 MTGKAE
+802 MTGKVE

-890 DAVQRLEKFE
+890 DAAQRLEKFE

-935 KSGQYGMGLE
+935 KSGRYGMGLE

-1023 AMTGKLS
+1023 AMTGKLG

-1059 TGGKSGGGGLLGG
+1059 AGGKSGGGGLLGG
-1072 LIGGLLGGGSS
+1072 LVGGLLGGGSS

-1122 GSIVTQPTAFSFGRH
+1122 GSIVTQPTAFSFGRY

>member
-137 VEGVQSVMGSAVQA
+137 VEGVQSVMGPAVQA
-151 GLALKD
+151 GLKLNE
-157 IPEFAVAGAQAMQT
+157 IPAFAVAAAQAMQT
-171 LGIPLQQM
+171 MGIPLNQM
-179 RTELDALLTGRVN
+179 RTEIEALLTGN
-192 GVQDILAPKL
+192 INKAQDLLAPR
-202 FPEIPLDKLGEYL
+202 LGITKETL
-215 RGLKASGTLL
+215 ESWKAQGTLVENL
-225 DELKRRLE
+225 MKKLE
-233 PFRVAGQ
+233 AFQLAGQ

-249 TSNLSDAMDVL
+249 TSNLSEAMDVL
-260 AGQSAIGFSESLK
+260 AGQSAMGLSESLK
-273 QSVREIQDFVIDTKE
+273 QSVREIQELVIDTKE
-288 GSVGISADF
+288 GSVGISGNF
-297 EHIAEVL
+297 EHIAEL
-304 LRVENAIGEVF
+304 LMEIEGEIG
-315 LGATQE
+315 
-321 ITRLLRSLNQAIG
+321 
-334 DMGGAEA
+334 GG
-341 VLDKVQAAIYAVAAG
+341 I
-356 FAALTLSKKIHIRL
+356 
-370 SEQQKQADNS
+370 
-380 LAVTQGKLSAV
+380 LSAV
-391 LFKLSDEEKQYAVS
+391 KSLVEGVKEFNQYLGDTGVTEVLDNVESAVMSAGAAFLALKVSRAAYNSETLQGIKADISAQGVFGTLAQKIREADAALQKKMATERAAAASQAAATARTAAQAASLNTLSVGARAAAVS
-405 LQKSYSE
+405 LAGLRVVSHGLLALFGGPWGLALTAGAVALGYLATRQSE
-412 KIRNAEASLKS
+412 AEKYANSHG
-423 ASAALDEA
+423 EA
-431 KAIQTSTLAAKKD
+431 
-444 ASAELKRAESAV
+444 
-456 LRAKNE
+456 LRAVSEDLNE
-462 QQIYAAEQRRI
+462 AADATDRYAEK
-473 AAITSLKNANDA
+473 LKGMTQAQ
-485 LAYSETRVATATAN
+485 LAYENLFARN
-499 VNAALKKVNTIG
+499 NLNKIIEDD
-511 LVAAGAAKLTTAF
+511 F
-524 RGLVS
+524 RGLQEQV
-529 ALGGPVGIAITA
+529 AGTFLGI
-541 ATFGLTY
+541 FDS
-548 LFNRENDAER
+548 FQEWN
-558 ATRLHAEA
+558 
-566 LEGLEK
+566 
-572 ALGGAGAEIDTFREK
+572 K
-587 LARLSQDELEMVAN
+587 LRDILKPLKDISQDINSVTVEQLKVMRDNLLNYAISTNRVEEYKEAIEGIINPLISAKQEVEMTG
-601 RLKNALRSATTEL
+601 NALKTYNGE
-614 GNQVNDI
+614 N
-621 ANQFRKLAAEDV
+621 
-633 SMLFSDDAEEKVAE
+633 EKGASVA
-647 LHGYRKELEEMFSAF
+647 K
-662 RSGKTDAKTLRDQLI
+662 
-677 SLGNE
+677 
-682 LEAVG
+682 
-687 YSEQAAA
+687 
-694 VYNLADSGKFCAKEL
+694 
-709 QHLQEQEQAASDAL
+709 
-723 KKTTSNVNQAAAA
+723 QAAAA
-736 NNDLAAA
+736 NNELAAA

-778 LEEEAK
+778 LEDEAK

-802 MTGKAE
+802 MTGKVE

-890 DAVQRLEKFE
+890 DAAQRLEKFE

-935 KSGQYGMGLE
+935 KSGRYGMGLE

-1023 AMTGKLS
+1023 ATTGKLS

-1052 APLLEAL
+1052 APLLEGL
-1059 TGGKSGGGGLLGG
+1059 TGGKSGGAGLLGG
-1072 LIGGLLGGGSS
+1072 LVGGLLGGGSS

>member
-1 MPVFMLELKFDD
+1 MSLVRLAPPGACLK
-13 KGAVT
+13 
-18 GIQRLNQIGS
+18 QIGS

-34 SEISKLG
+34 SEIRKLG
-41 QSLKNTAQNVLALV
+41 QSLKNAAQNVLALV
-55 GAYKTIGAM
+55 GHCKTIGAM
-64 KDFVRRGVEFNSS
+64 KDFVRRGAEFNSY
-77 MESSRIGIASLIT
+77 MESGRIGIASLIT

-131 ATTQEL
+131 ATAQEL
-137 VEGVQSVMGSAVQA
+137 VEGVQSVMGPAVQA
-151 GLALKD
+151 GLKLSE
-157 IPEFAVAGAQAMQT
+157 IPAFAVAAAQAMQAM
-171 LGIPLQQM
+171 GIPLAQM
-179 RTELDALLTGRVN
+179 RTEIEALLTGNINRA
-192 GVQDILAPKL
+192 QDFLAPR
-202 FPEIPLDKLGEYL
+202 LGITGETVESW
-215 RGLKASGTLL
+215 KAQGTLVENL
-225 DELKRRLE
+225 MKKLE
-233 PFRVAGQ
+233 AFQLAGQ
-240 DVAQTWKGL
+240 DAAQTWKGL
-249 TSNLSDAMDVL
+249 TGNLSEAMDVL
-260 AGQSAIGFSESLK
+260 AGQSSMGLSESLK
-273 QSVREIQDFVIDTKE
+273 QSVREIRELVIDTRE
-288 GSVGISADF
+288 GSVGISGNF
-297 EHIAEVL
+297 EHIAEL
-304 LRVENAIGEVF
+304 LMEIEGEIGGGILFAVKSLVEGVKEFNQY
-315 LGATQE
+315 LGDTGVTE
-321 ITRLLRSLNQAIG
+321 
-334 DMGGAEA
+334 
-341 VLDKVQAAIYAVAAG
+341 VLDNV
-356 FAALTLSKKIHIRL
+356 
-370 SEQQKQADNS
+370 
-380 LAVTQGKLSAV
+380 
-391 LFKLSDEEKQYAVS
+391 
-405 LQKSYSE
+405 
-412 KIRNAEASLKS
+412 
-423 ASAALDEA
+423 
-431 KAIQTSTLAAKKD
+431 
-444 ASAELKRAESAV
+444 ESAV
-456 LRAKNE
+456 MSAGAAFLALKVSRSACNSEMLQGIKADISAQGVFGSLAQKIREADAALQKKMATERAAAASQAAATARTAAQAASLNTLTLRARAAAVTLAGLRVALNGLSAFFGGPWGVALTVGATALGYLATKESEAEKINKT
-462 QQIYAAEQRRI
+462 YAA
-473 AAITSLKNANDA
+473 SL
-485 LAYSETRVATATAN
+485 STAEE
-499 VNAALKKVNTIG
+499 ALKKVKETADGTTESVENLSVAQARLSLKKAQEDYERLMQSMTLLVDSMVVSASSFGKEIDPLIVEFNKF
-511 LVAAGAAKLTTAF
+511 LVALRDGNADFVQTALKLDELSEANPELAAKLQENVKAF
-524 RGLVS
+524 ERLAV
-529 ALGGPVGIAITA
+529 AIK
-541 ATFGLTY
+541 
-548 LFNRENDAER
+548 NNER
-558 ATRLHAEA
+558 RI
-566 LEGLEK
+566 EG
-572 ALGGAGAEIDTFREK
+572 
-587 LARLSQDELEMVAN
+587 S
-601 RLKNALRSATTEL
+601 
-614 GNQVNDI
+614 
-621 ANQFRKLAAEDV
+621 
-633 SMLFSDDAEEKVAE
+633 
-647 LHGYRKELEEMFSAF
+647 
-662 RSGKTDAKTLRDQLI
+662 TDATEK
-677 SLGNE
+677 
-682 LEAVG
+682 
-687 YSEQAAA
+687 QA
-694 VYNLADSGKFCAKEL
+694 DRAK
-709 QHLQEQEQAASDAL
+709 
-723 KKTTSNVNQAAAA
+723 QAAAA
-736 NNDLAAA
+736 ENDLATA

-748 KAGQKAPQGAEEAAE
+748 TAEQKAPQSAGEAAE

-802 MTGKAE
+802 MTGKAG
-808 EGRKLFEKIGQFS
+808 EGRKLFEEIGQFAG
-821 KGLQDLY
+821 GLQELY

-842 KKAKEL
+842 KEAEAL
-848 EQAMADLEAQTNR
+848 AQAMADLEAQTNR

-883 EELKGAA
+883 EELRGAA
-890 DAVQRLEKFE
+890 DAAQRLEKFE

-935 KSGQYGMGLE
+935 KSGRYGLGLE

-1023 AMTGKLS
+1023 AMTGKLG

-1052 APLLEAL
+1052 APLLEGLA
-1059 TGGKSGGGGLLGG
+1059 GGKSGGGGLLGG

-1122 GSIVTQPTAFSFGRH
+1122 GSIVAQPTAFSFGRH

-1168 LAMSG
+1168 LAVSG
-1173 MDDIMQQA
+1173 MDGIMQQA

>member
-1 MPVFMLELKFDD
+1 MSLVRLAPPGACLK
-13 KGAVT
+13 
-18 GIQRLNQIGS
+18 QIGS

-34 SEISKLG
+34 SEIRKLG
-41 QSLKNTAQNVLALV
+41 QSLKNAAQNVLALV
-55 GAYKTIGAM
+55 GHCKTIGAM
-64 KDFVRRGVEFNSS
+64 KDFVRRGAEFNSY
-77 MESSRIGIASLIT
+77 MESGRIGIASLIT

-131 ATTQEL
+131 ATAQEL
-137 VEGVQSVMGSAVQA
+137 VEGVQSVMGPAVQA
-151 GLALKD
+151 GLKLSE
-157 IPEFAVAGAQAMQT
+157 IPAFAVAAAQAMQAM
-171 LGIPLQQM
+171 GIPLAQM
-179 RTELDALLTGRVN
+179 RTEIEALLTGNINRA
-192 GVQDILAPKL
+192 QDFLAPR
-202 FPEIPLDKLGEYL
+202 LGITGETVESW
-215 RGLKASGTLL
+215 KAQGTLVENL
-225 DELKRRLE
+225 MKKLE
-233 PFRVAGQ
+233 AFQLAGQ
-240 DVAQTWKGL
+240 DAAQTWKGL
-249 TSNLSDAMDVL
+249 TGNLSEAMDVL
-260 AGQSAIGFSESLK
+260 AGQSSMGLSESLK
-273 QSVREIQDFVIDTKE
+273 QSVREIRELVIDTRE
-288 GSVGISADF
+288 GSVGISGNF
-297 EHIAEVL
+297 EHIAEL
-304 LRVENAIGEVF
+304 LMEIEGEIGGGILFAVKSLVEGVKEFNQY
-315 LGATQE
+315 LGDTGVTE
-321 ITRLLRSLNQAIG
+321 
-334 DMGGAEA
+334 
-341 VLDKVQAAIYAVAAG
+341 VLDNV
-356 FAALTLSKKIHIRL
+356 
-370 SEQQKQADNS
+370 
-380 LAVTQGKLSAV
+380 
-391 LFKLSDEEKQYAVS
+391 
-405 LQKSYSE
+405 
-412 KIRNAEASLKS
+412 
-423 ASAALDEA
+423 
-431 KAIQTSTLAAKKD
+431 
-444 ASAELKRAESAV
+444 ESAV
-456 LRAKNE
+456 MSAGAAFLALKVSRSACNSEMLQGIKADISAQGVFGTLAQKIREADAALQKKMATERAAAASQAAATARTAAQAASLNTLTLRARAAAVTLAGLRVALNGLSAFFGGPWGVALTVGATALGYLATKESEAEKINKT
-462 QQIYAAEQRRI
+462 YAA
-473 AAITSLKNANDA
+473 SL
-485 LAYSETRVATATAN
+485 STAEE
-499 VNAALKKVNTIG
+499 ALKKVKETADGTTESVENLSVAQARLSLKKAQEDYERLMQSMTLLVDSMVVSASSFGKEIDPLIVEFNKF
-511 LVAAGAAKLTTAF
+511 LVALRDGNADFVQTALKLDELSEANPELAAKLQENVKAF
-524 RGLVS
+524 ERLAV
-529 ALGGPVGIAITA
+529 AIK
-541 ATFGLTY
+541 
-548 LFNRENDAER
+548 NNER
-558 ATRLHAEA
+558 RI
-566 LEGLEK
+566 EG
-572 ALGGAGAEIDTFREK
+572 
-587 LARLSQDELEMVAN
+587 S
-601 RLKNALRSATTEL
+601 
-614 GNQVNDI
+614 
-621 ANQFRKLAAEDV
+621 
-633 SMLFSDDAEEKVAE
+633 
-647 LHGYRKELEEMFSAF
+647 
-662 RSGKTDAKTLRDQLI
+662 TDATEK
-677 SLGNE
+677 
-682 LEAVG
+682 
-687 YSEQAAA
+687 QA
-694 VYNLADSGKFCAKEL
+694 DRAK
-709 QHLQEQEQAASDAL
+709 
-723 KKTTSNVNQAAAA
+723 QAAAA
-736 NNDLAAA
+736 ENDLATA

-748 KAGQKAPQGAEEAAE
+748 TAEQKAPQSAGEAAE

-802 MTGKAE
+802 MTGKAG
-808 EGRKLFEKIGQFS
+808 EGRKLFEEIGQFAG
-821 KGLQDLY
+821 GLQELY

-842 KKAKEL
+842 KEAEAL
-848 EQAMADLEAQTNR
+848 AQAMADLEAQTNR

-883 EELKGAA
+883 EELSGAA
-890 DAVQRLEKFE
+890 DAAQRLEKFE

-935 KSGQYGMGLE
+935 KSGRYGLGLE

-1052 APLLEAL
+1052 APLLEGLA
-1059 TGGKSGGGGLLGG
+1059 GGKSGGGGLLGG
-1072 LIGGLLGGGSS
+1072 LIGGLLGGGS
-1083 AGASMSVSGG
+1083 GTNMSVSGG

-1122 GSIVTQPTAFSFGRH
+1122 GSIVAQPTAFSFGRH

-1168 LAMSG
+1168 LAVSG
-1173 MDDIMQQA
+1173 MDGIMQQA

>member
-1 MPVFMLELKFDD
+1 MK
-13 KGAVT
+13 
-18 GIQRLNQIGS
+18 QIGS

-34 SEISKLG
+34 SEIRKLG
-41 QSLKNTAQNVLALV
+41 QSLKNAAQNVLALV
-55 GAYKTIGAM
+55 GHCKTIGAM
-64 KDFVRRGVEFNSS
+64 KDFVRRGAEFNSY
-77 MESSRIGIASLIT
+77 MESGRIGIASLIT

-131 ATTQEL
+131 ATAQEL
-137 VEGVQSVMGSAVQA
+137 VEGVQSVMGPAVQA
-151 GLALKD
+151 GLKLSE
-157 IPEFAVAGAQAMQT
+157 IPAFAVAAAQAMQAM
-171 LGIPLQQM
+171 GIPLDQM
-179 RTELDALLTGRVN
+179 RTEIEALLTGNINRA
-192 GVQDILAPKL
+192 QDFLAPR
-202 FPEIPLDKLGEYL
+202 LGITGETVESW
-215 RGLKASGTLL
+215 KAQGTLVENL
-225 DELKRRLE
+225 MKKLE
-233 PFRVAGQ
+233 AFQLAGQ
-240 DVAQTWKGL
+240 DAAQTWKGL
-249 TSNLSDAMDVL
+249 TGNLSEAMDVL
-260 AGQSAIGFSESLK
+260 AGQSSMGLSESLK
-273 QSVREIQDFVIDTKE
+273 QSVREIRELVIDTRE
-288 GSVGISADF
+288 GSVGISGNF
-297 EHIAEVL
+297 EHIAEL
-304 LRVENAIGEVF
+304 LMEIEGEIGGGILFAVKSLVEGVKEFNQY
-315 LGATQE
+315 LGDTGVTE
-321 ITRLLRSLNQAIG
+321 
-334 DMGGAEA
+334 
-341 VLDKVQAAIYAVAAG
+341 VLDNV
-356 FAALTLSKKIHIRL
+356 
-370 SEQQKQADNS
+370 
-380 LAVTQGKLSAV
+380 
-391 LFKLSDEEKQYAVS
+391 
-405 LQKSYSE
+405 
-412 KIRNAEASLKS
+412 
-423 ASAALDEA
+423 
-431 KAIQTSTLAAKKD
+431 
-444 ASAELKRAESAV
+444 ESAV
-456 LRAKNE
+456 MSAGAAFLALKVSRSACNSEMLQGIKADISAQGVFGSLAQKIREADAALQKKMATERAAAASQAAATARTAAQAASLNTLTLRARAAAVTLAGLRVALNGLSAFFGGPWGVALTVGATALGYLATKESEAEKINKT
-462 QQIYAAEQRRI
+462 YAA
-473 AAITSLKNANDA
+473 SL
-485 LAYSETRVATATAN
+485 STAEE
-499 VNAALKKVNTIG
+499 ALKKVKETADGTTESVENLSVAQARLSLKKAQEDYERLMQSMTLLVDSMVVSASSFGKEIDPLIVEFNKF
-511 LVAAGAAKLTTAF
+511 LVALRDGNADFVQTALKLDELSEANPELAAKLQENVKAF
-524 RGLVS
+524 ERLAV
-529 ALGGPVGIAITA
+529 AIK
-541 ATFGLTY
+541 
-548 LFNRENDAER
+548 NNER
-558 ATRLHAEA
+558 RI
-566 LEGLEK
+566 EG
-572 ALGGAGAEIDTFREK
+572 
-587 LARLSQDELEMVAN
+587 S
-601 RLKNALRSATTEL
+601 
-614 GNQVNDI
+614 
-621 ANQFRKLAAEDV
+621 
-633 SMLFSDDAEEKVAE
+633 
-647 LHGYRKELEEMFSAF
+647 
-662 RSGKTDAKTLRDQLI
+662 TDATEK
-677 SLGNE
+677 
-682 LEAVG
+682 
-687 YSEQAAA
+687 QA
-694 VYNLADSGKFCAKEL
+694 DRAK
-709 QHLQEQEQAASDAL
+709 
-723 KKTTSNVNQAAAA
+723 QAAAA
-736 NNDLAAA
+736 ENDLATA

-748 KAGQKAPQGAEEAAE
+748 TAEQKAPQSAGEAAE

-802 MTGKAE
+802 MTGKAG
-808 EGRKLFEKIGQFS
+808 EGRKLFEEIGQFAG
-821 KGLQDLY
+821 GLQELY

-842 KKAKEL
+842 KEAEAL
-848 EQAMADLEAQTNR
+848 AQAMADLEAQTNR

-883 EELKGAA
+883 EELRGAA
-890 DAVQRLEKFE
+890 DAAQRLEKFE

-935 KSGQYGMGLE
+935 KSGRYGLGLE

-1023 AMTGKLS
+1023 AMTGKLG

-1052 APLLEAL
+1052 APLLEGLA
-1059 TGGKSGGGGLLGG
+1059 GGKSGGGGLLGG

-1122 GSIVTQPTAFSFGRH
+1122 GSIVAQPTAFSFGRH

-1168 LAMSG
+1168 LAVSG
-1173 MDDIMQQA
+1173 MDGIMQQA

>member
-1 MPVFMLELKFDD
+1 MK
-13 KGAVT
+13 
-18 GIQRLNQIGS
+18 QIGS

-34 SEISKLG
+34 SEIRKLG
-41 QSLKNTAQNVLALV
+41 QSLKNAAQNVLALV
-55 GAYKTIGAM
+55 GHCKTIGAM
-64 KDFVRRGVEFNSS
+64 KDFVRRGAEFNSY
-77 MESSRIGIASLIT
+77 MESGRIGIASLIT

-131 ATTQEL
+131 ATAQEL
-137 VEGVQSVMGSAVQA
+137 VEGVQSVMGPAVQA
-151 GLALKD
+151 GLKLSE
-157 IPEFAVAGAQAMQT
+157 IPAFAVAAAQAMQAM
-171 LGIPLQQM
+171 GIPLDQM
-179 RTELDALLTGRVN
+179 RTEIEALLTGNINRA
-192 GVQDILAPKL
+192 QDFLAPR
-202 FPEIPLDKLGEYL
+202 LGITGETVESW
-215 RGLKASGTLL
+215 KAQGTLVENL
-225 DELKRRLE
+225 MKKLE
-233 PFRVAGQ
+233 AFQLAGQ
-240 DVAQTWKGL
+240 DAAQTWKGL
-249 TSNLSDAMDVL
+249 TGNLSEAMDVL
-260 AGQSAIGFSESLK
+260 AGQSSMGLSESLK
-273 QSVREIQDFVIDTKE
+273 QSVREIRELVIDTRE
-288 GSVGISADF
+288 GSVGISGNF
-297 EHIAEVL
+297 EHIAEL
-304 LRVENAIGEVF
+304 LMEIEGEIGGGILFAVKSLVEGVKEFNQY
-315 LGATQE
+315 LGDTGVTE
-321 ITRLLRSLNQAIG
+321 
-334 DMGGAEA
+334 
-341 VLDKVQAAIYAVAAG
+341 VLDNV
-356 FAALTLSKKIHIRL
+356 
-370 SEQQKQADNS
+370 
-380 LAVTQGKLSAV
+380 
-391 LFKLSDEEKQYAVS
+391 
-405 LQKSYSE
+405 
-412 KIRNAEASLKS
+412 
-423 ASAALDEA
+423 
-431 KAIQTSTLAAKKD
+431 
-444 ASAELKRAESAV
+444 ESAV
-456 LRAKNE
+456 MSAGAAFLALKVSRYACNSEMLQGIKADISAQGVFGSLAQKIREADAALQKKMATERAAAASQAAATARTAAQAASLNTLTLRARAAAVTLAGLRVALNGLSAFFGGPWGVALTVGATALGYLATKESEAEKINKT
-462 QQIYAAEQRRI
+462 YAA
-473 AAITSLKNANDA
+473 SL
-485 LAYSETRVATATAN
+485 STAEE
-499 VNAALKKVNTIG
+499 ALKKVKETADGTTESVENLSVAQARLSLKKAQEDYERLMQSMTLLVDSMVVSASSFGKEIDPLIVEFNKF
-511 LVAAGAAKLTTAF
+511 LVALRDGNADFVQTALKLDELSEANPELAAKLQENVKAF
-524 RGLVS
+524 ERLAV
-529 ALGGPVGIAITA
+529 AIK
-541 ATFGLTY
+541 
-548 LFNRENDAER
+548 NNER
-558 ATRLHAEA
+558 RI
-566 LEGLEK
+566 EG
-572 ALGGAGAEIDTFREK
+572 
-587 LARLSQDELEMVAN
+587 S
-601 RLKNALRSATTEL
+601 
-614 GNQVNDI
+614 
-621 ANQFRKLAAEDV
+621 
-633 SMLFSDDAEEKVAE
+633 
-647 LHGYRKELEEMFSAF
+647 
-662 RSGKTDAKTLRDQLI
+662 TDATEK
-677 SLGNE
+677 
-682 LEAVG
+682 
-687 YSEQAAA
+687 QA
-694 VYNLADSGKFCAKEL
+694 DRAK
-709 QHLQEQEQAASDAL
+709 
-723 KKTTSNVNQAAAA
+723 QAAAA
-736 NNDLAAA
+736 ENDLATA

-748 KAGQKAPQGAEEAAE
+748 TAEQKAPQSAGEAAE

-802 MTGKAE
+802 
-808 EGRKLFEKIGQFS
+808 
-821 KGLQDLY
+821 
-828 AGRTGG
+828 
-834 KSGLSDAK
+834 
-842 KKAKEL
+842 
-848 EQAMADLEAQTNR
+848 ADLEAQTNR

-890 DAVQRLEKFE
+890 DAAQRLEKFE

-935 KSGQYGMGLE
+935 KSGRYGAGLE

-974 LRLEASTDGWDGA
+974 LRLEASTYGWDGA

-1023 AMTGKLS
+1023 AMTGKLG

-1052 APLLEAL
+1052 APLLEGLA
-1059 TGGKSGGGGLLGG
+1059 GGKSGGGGLLGG

-1122 GSIVTQPTAFSFGRH
+1122 GSIVAQPTAFSFGRH

-1168 LAMSG
+1168 LAVSG
-1173 MDDIMQQA
+1173 MDGIMQQA

>member
-64 KDFVRRGVEFNSS
+64 KDFIRRGVEFNSS

-137 VEGVQSVMGSAVQA
+137 VEGVQSVMGPAVQA
-151 GLALKD
+151 GLKLNE
-157 IPEFAVAGAQAMQT
+157 IPAFAVAAAQAMQT
-171 LGIPLQQM
+171 MAIPLEQM
-179 RTELDALLTGRVN
+179 RTEIEALLTGN
-192 GVQDILAPKL
+192 INKAQDLLAPR
-202 FPEIPLDKLGEYL
+202 LGITKENIESW
-215 RGLKASGTLL
+215 KEQGTLVENL
-225 DELKRRLE
+225 MKKLE
-233 PFRVAGQ
+233 AFQLAGQ

-249 TSNLSDAMDVL
+249 TSNLSEAMDVL
-260 AGQSAIGFSESLK
+260 AGQSAMGFSESLK
-273 QSVREIQDFVIDTKE
+273 QSVREIQELVIDTKE
-288 GSVGISADF
+288 GSVGISGNF
-297 EHIAEVL
+297 EHIAEL
-304 LRVENAIGEVF
+304 LMEIEGEIG
-315 LGATQE
+315 
-321 ITRLLRSLNQAIG
+321 
-334 DMGGAEA
+334 GG
-341 VLDKVQAAIYAVAAG
+341 I
-356 FAALTLSKKIHIRL
+356 
-370 SEQQKQADNS
+370 
-380 LAVTQGKLSAV
+380 LSAV
-391 LFKLSDEEKQYAVS
+391 KSLVEGVKEFNQYLGDTGVT
-405 LQKSYSE
+405 E
-412 KIRNAEASLKS
+412 V
-423 ASAALDEA
+423 LDNV
-431 KAIQTSTLAAKKD
+431 
-444 ASAELKRAESAV
+444 ESAV
-456 LRAKNE
+456 MSAGAAFLALKVSRAAYNSETLQGIKADISAQGIFGTLAQKIREADAALRKKIATEEKS
-462 QQIYAAEQRRI
+462 AAS
-473 AAITSLKNANDA
+473 ALKNA
-485 LAYSETRVATATAN
+485 
-499 VNAALKKVNTIG
+499 
-511 LVAAGAAKLTTAF
+511 
-524 RGLVS
+524 
-529 ALGGPVGIAITA
+529 
-541 ATFGLTY
+541 
-548 LFNRENDAER
+548 
-558 ATRLHAEA
+558 
-566 LEGLEK
+566 K
-572 ALGGAGAEIDTFREK
+572 ALRE
-587 LARLSQDELEMVAN
+587 
-601 RLKNALRSATTEL
+601 SA
-614 GNQVNDI
+614 
-621 ANQFRKLAAEDV
+621 LAAE
-633 SMLFSDDAEEKVAE
+633 AEARAANEAAQREVMRQEIAN
-647 LHGYRKELEEMFSAF
+647 RKA
-662 RSGKTDAKTLRDQLI
+662 RSLAD
-677 SLGNE
+677 SLAGT
-682 LEAVG
+682 
-687 YSEQAAA
+687 EQAARANALLAASEKRLAEAYVASHAAAAGLAQASSA
-694 VYNLADSGKFCAKEL
+694 VSSASTRVSIQAANFDRVAKSSHAAAVALSGLKIAGSSLLALFGGPLGLALTAGGAALGYLATRQSEAEKYADSHGEALRAVSEDLNEAADATDRYAENLKGMTQAQLAYENLFARNNLNKIIEDDFRA
-709 QHLQEQEQAASDAL
+709 LQEQVAGTFLGIFDSFQEWNKLRDILKPLKDISQDINSVTVEQLKVMRDNLLNYAISTNRVEEYKEAIEGIINPLISAKQEVEMTGNAL
-723 KKTTSNVNQAAAA
+723 KTYNGENEKGASVAQQAAAA

-748 KAGQKAPQGAEEAAE
+748 KAGQKAPQSAGEAAE

-802 MTGKAE
+802 MTGKVE
-808 EGRKLFEKIGQFS
+808 EGRKLFEKIEQFS

-890 DAVQRLEKFE
+890 DAAQRLEKFE

-935 KSGQYGMGLE
+935 KSGRYGMGLE

-1052 APLLEAL
+1052 APLLEGL

-1072 LIGGLLGGGSS
+1072 LVGGLLGGGSS

-1253 KSQLVNHLDRT
+1253 KSQLINHLDRT

>member
-1 MPVFMLELKFDD
+1 MPVFALELKFDD
-13 KGAVT
+13 KGSVVAVK
-18 GIQRLNQIGS
+18 RLNQIGS
-28 AASSTE
+28 AASDTE
-34 SEISKLG
+34 NEVRRLG
-41 QSLKNTAQNVLALV
+41 ESLKNAAQNVLALV
-55 GAYKTIGAM
+55 GHCKTIGAM
-64 KDFVRRGVEFNSS
+64 KDFVRRGAEFNSY
-77 MESSRIGIASLIT
+77 MESGRIGIASLIT

-131 ATTQEL
+131 ATAQEL
-137 VEGVQSVMGSAVQA
+137 VEGVQSVMGPAVQA
-151 GLALKD
+151 GLKLSE
-157 IPEFAVAGAQAMQT
+157 IPAFAVAAAQAMQAM
-171 LGIPLQQM
+171 GIPLDQM
-179 RTELDALLTGRVN
+179 RTEIEALLTGNINRA
-192 GVQDILAPKL
+192 QDFLAPR
-202 FPEIPLDKLGEYL
+202 LGITGETVESW
-215 RGLKASGTLL
+215 KAQGTLVENL
-225 DELKRRLE
+225 MKKLE
-233 PFRVAGQ
+233 AFQLAGQ
-240 DVAQTWKGL
+240 DAAQTWKGL
-249 TSNLSDAMDVL
+249 TGNLSEAMDVL
-260 AGQSAIGFSESLK
+260 AGQSSMGLSESLK
-273 QSVREIQDFVIDTKE
+273 QSVREIRELVIDTRE
-288 GSVGISADF
+288 GSVGISGNF
-297 EHIAEVL
+297 EHIAEL
-304 LRVENAIGEVF
+304 LMEIEGEIGGGILFAVKSLVEGVKEFNQY
-315 LGATQE
+315 LGDTGVTE
-321 ITRLLRSLNQAIG
+321 
-334 DMGGAEA
+334 
-341 VLDKVQAAIYAVAAG
+341 VLDNV
-356 FAALTLSKKIHIRL
+356 
-370 SEQQKQADNS
+370 
-380 LAVTQGKLSAV
+380 
-391 LFKLSDEEKQYAVS
+391 
-405 LQKSYSE
+405 
-412 KIRNAEASLKS
+412 
-423 ASAALDEA
+423 
-431 KAIQTSTLAAKKD
+431 
-444 ASAELKRAESAV
+444 ESAV
-456 LRAKNE
+456 MSAGAAFLALKVSRAACNSETLQGIKADISAQGVFGTLAQKIMEADAALQKKMATERAAAASQAAATARTAAQAASLNTLTLRARAAAVTLAGLRVALNGLSAFFGGPWGVALTVGATALGYLATKESEAEKINKT
-462 QQIYAAEQRRI
+462 YAA
-473 AAITSLKNANDA
+473 SL
-485 LAYSETRVATATAN
+485 STAEE
-499 VNAALKKVNTIG
+499 ALKKVKETADGTTESVENLSVAQARLSLKKAQEDYERLMQSMTLLVDSMVVSASSFGKEIDPLIVEFNKF
-511 LVAAGAAKLTTAF
+511 LVALRDGNADFVQTALKLDELSEANPELAAKLQENVKAF
-524 RGLVS
+524 ERLAV
-529 ALGGPVGIAITA
+529 AIK
-541 ATFGLTY
+541 
-548 LFNRENDAER
+548 NNER
-558 ATRLHAEA
+558 RI
-566 LEGLEK
+566 EG
-572 ALGGAGAEIDTFREK
+572 
-587 LARLSQDELEMVAN
+587 S
-601 RLKNALRSATTEL
+601 
-614 GNQVNDI
+614 
-621 ANQFRKLAAEDV
+621 
-633 SMLFSDDAEEKVAE
+633 
-647 LHGYRKELEEMFSAF
+647 
-662 RSGKTDAKTLRDQLI
+662 TDATEK
-677 SLGNE
+677 
-682 LEAVG
+682 
-687 YSEQAAA
+687 QA
-694 VYNLADSGKFCAKEL
+694 DRAK
-709 QHLQEQEQAASDAL
+709 
-723 KKTTSNVNQAAAA
+723 QAAAA
-736 NNDLAAA
+736 ENDLATA

-748 KAGQKAPQGAEEAAE
+748 TAEQKAPQSAGEAAE

-802 MTGKAE
+802 MTGKAG
-808 EGRKLFEKIGQFS
+808 EGRKLFEEIGQFAG
-821 KGLQDLY
+821 GLQELY

-842 KKAKEL
+842 KEAEAL
-848 EQAMADLEAQTNR
+848 AQAMADLEAQTNR

-883 EELKGAA
+883 EELRGAA
-890 DAVQRLEKFE
+890 DAAQRLEKFE

-935 KSGQYGMGLE
+935 KSGRYGAGLE

-1023 AMTGKLS
+1023 AMTGKLG

-1052 APLLEAL
+1052 APLLEGLA
-1059 TGGKSGGGGLLGG
+1059 GGKSGGGGLLGG

-1168 LAMSG
+1168 LAVSG
-1173 MDDIMQQA
+1173 MDGIMQQA

>member
-1 MPVFMLELKFDD
+1 MSPVRLAPPGACLK
-13 KGAVT
+13 
-18 GIQRLNQIGS
+18 QIGS
-28 AASSTE
+28 AASDTE
-34 SEISKLG
+34 NEVRRLG
-41 QSLKNTAQNVLALV
+41 ESLKNAAQNVLALV
-55 GAYKTIGAM
+55 GHCKTIGAM
-64 KDFVRRGVEFNSS
+64 KDFVRRGAEFNSY
-77 MESSRIGIASLIT
+77 MESGRIGIASLIT

-131 ATTQEL
+131 ATAQEL
-137 VEGVQSVMGSAVQA
+137 VEGVQSVMGPAVQA
-151 GLALKD
+151 GLKLSE
-157 IPEFAVAGAQAMQT
+157 IPAFAVAAAQAMQAM
-171 LGIPLQQM
+171 GIPLAQM
-179 RTELDALLTGRVN
+179 RTEIEALLTGNINRA
-192 GVQDILAPKL
+192 QDFLAPR
-202 FPEIPLDKLGEYL
+202 LGITGETVESW
-215 RGLKASGTLL
+215 KAQGTLVENL
-225 DELKRRLE
+225 MKKLE
-233 PFRVAGQ
+233 AFQLAGQ
-240 DVAQTWKGL
+240 DAAQTWKGL
-249 TSNLSDAMDVL
+249 TGNLSEAMDVL
-260 AGQSAIGFSESLK
+260 AGQSSMGLSESLK
-273 QSVREIQDFVIDTKE
+273 QSVREIRELVIDTRE
-288 GSVGISADF
+288 GSVGISGNF
-297 EHIAEVL
+297 EHIAEL
-304 LRVENAIGEVF
+304 LMEIEGEIGGGILFAVKSLVEGVKEFNQY
-315 LGATQE
+315 LGDTGVTE
-321 ITRLLRSLNQAIG
+321 
-334 DMGGAEA
+334 
-341 VLDKVQAAIYAVAAG
+341 VLDNV
-356 FAALTLSKKIHIRL
+356 
-370 SEQQKQADNS
+370 
-380 LAVTQGKLSAV
+380 
-391 LFKLSDEEKQYAVS
+391 
-405 LQKSYSE
+405 
-412 KIRNAEASLKS
+412 
-423 ASAALDEA
+423 
-431 KAIQTSTLAAKKD
+431 
-444 ASAELKRAESAV
+444 ESAV
-456 LRAKNE
+456 MSAGAAFLALKVSRSACNSEMLQGIKADISAQGVFGSLAQKIREADAALQKKMATERAAAASQAAATARTAAQAASLNTLTLRARAAAVTLAGLRVALNGLSAFFGGPWGVALTVGATALGYLATKESEAEKINKT
-462 QQIYAAEQRRI
+462 YAA
-473 AAITSLKNANDA
+473 SL
-485 LAYSETRVATATAN
+485 STAEE
-499 VNAALKKVNTIG
+499 ALKKVKETADGTTESVENLSVAQARLSLKKAQEDYERLMQSMTLLVDSMVVSASSFGKEIDPLIVEFNKF
-511 LVAAGAAKLTTAF
+511 LVALRDGNADFVQTALKLDELSEANPELAAKLQENVKAF
-524 RGLVS
+524 ERLAV
-529 ALGGPVGIAITA
+529 AIK
-541 ATFGLTY
+541 
-548 LFNRENDAER
+548 NNER
-558 ATRLHAEA
+558 RI
-566 LEGLEK
+566 EG
-572 ALGGAGAEIDTFREK
+572 
-587 LARLSQDELEMVAN
+587 S
-601 RLKNALRSATTEL
+601 
-614 GNQVNDI
+614 
-621 ANQFRKLAAEDV
+621 
-633 SMLFSDDAEEKVAE
+633 
-647 LHGYRKELEEMFSAF
+647 
-662 RSGKTDAKTLRDQLI
+662 TDATEK
-677 SLGNE
+677 
-682 LEAVG
+682 
-687 YSEQAAA
+687 QA
-694 VYNLADSGKFCAKEL
+694 DRAK
-709 QHLQEQEQAASDAL
+709 
-723 KKTTSNVNQAAAA
+723 QAAAA
-736 NNDLAAA
+736 ENDLATA

-748 KAGQKAPQGAEEAAE
+748 TAEQKAPQSAGEAAE

-802 MTGKAE
+802 MTGKAG
-808 EGRKLFEKIGQFS
+808 EGRKLFEEIGQFAG
-821 KGLQDLY
+821 GLQELY

-842 KKAKEL
+842 KEAEAL
-848 EQAMADLEAQTNR
+848 AQAMADLEAQTNR

-883 EELKGAA
+883 EELRGAA
-890 DAVQRLEKFE
+890 DAAQRLEKFE

-935 KSGQYGMGLE
+935 KSGRYGLGLE

-1052 APLLEAL
+1052 APLLEGLA
-1059 TGGKSGGGGLLGG
+1059 GGKSGGGGLLGG
-1072 LIGGLLGGGSS
+1072 LVGGLLGGGS
-1083 AGASMSVSGG
+1083 GTNMSVSGG

-1122 GSIVTQPTAFSFGRH
+1122 GSIVAQPTAFSFGRH

-1168 LAMSG
+1168 LAVSG
-1173 MDDIMQQA
+1173 MDGIMQQA

>member
-1 MPVFMLELKFDD
+1 MSLVRLAPPGACLK
-13 KGAVT
+13 
-18 GIQRLNQIGS
+18 QIGS

-34 SEISKLG
+34 SEIRKLG
-41 QSLKNTAQNVLALV
+41 QSLKNAAQNVLALV
-55 GAYKTIGAM
+55 GHCKTIGAM
-64 KDFVRRGVEFNSS
+64 KDFVRRGAEFNSY
-77 MESSRIGIASLIT
+77 MESGRIGIASLIT

-131 ATTQEL
+131 ATAQEL
-137 VEGVQSVMGSAVQA
+137 VEGVQSVMGPAVQA
-151 GLALKD
+151 GLKLSE
-157 IPEFAVAGAQAMQT
+157 IPAFAVAAAQAMQAM
-171 LGIPLQQM
+171 GIPLDQM
-179 RTELDALLTGRVN
+179 RTEIEALLTGNINRA
-192 GVQDILAPKL
+192 QDFLAPR
-202 FPEIPLDKLGEYL
+202 LGITGETVESW
-215 RGLKASGTLL
+215 KAQGTLVENL
-225 DELKRRLE
+225 MKKLE
-233 PFRVAGQ
+233 AFQLAGQ
-240 DVAQTWKGL
+240 DAAQTWKGL
-249 TSNLSDAMDVL
+249 TGNLSEAMDVL
-260 AGQSAIGFSESLK
+260 AGQSSMGLSESLK
-273 QSVREIQDFVIDTKE
+273 QSVREIRELVIDTRE
-288 GSVGISADF
+288 GSVGISGNF
-297 EHIAEVL
+297 EHIAEL
-304 LRVENAIGEVF
+304 LMEIEGEIGGGILFAVKSLVEGVKEFNQY
-315 LGATQE
+315 LGDTGVTE
-321 ITRLLRSLNQAIG
+321 
-334 DMGGAEA
+334 
-341 VLDKVQAAIYAVAAG
+341 VLDNV
-356 FAALTLSKKIHIRL
+356 
-370 SEQQKQADNS
+370 
-380 LAVTQGKLSAV
+380 
-391 LFKLSDEEKQYAVS
+391 
-405 LQKSYSE
+405 
-412 KIRNAEASLKS
+412 
-423 ASAALDEA
+423 
-431 KAIQTSTLAAKKD
+431 
-444 ASAELKRAESAV
+444 ESAV
-456 LRAKNE
+456 MSAGAAFLALKVSRYACNSEMLQGIKADISAQGVFGSLAQKIREADAALQKKMATERAAAASQAAATARTAAQAASLNTLTLRARAAAVTLAGLRVALNGLSAFFGGPWGVALTVGATALGYLATKESEAEKINKT
-462 QQIYAAEQRRI
+462 YAA
-473 AAITSLKNANDA
+473 SL
-485 LAYSETRVATATAN
+485 STAEE
-499 VNAALKKVNTIG
+499 ALKKVKETADGTTESVENLSVAQARLSLKKAQEDYERLMQSMTLLVDSMVVSASSFGKEIDPLIVEFNKF
-511 LVAAGAAKLTTAF
+511 LVALRDGNADFVQTALKLDELSEANPELAAKLQENVKAF
-524 RGLVS
+524 ERLAV
-529 ALGGPVGIAITA
+529 AIK
-541 ATFGLTY
+541 
-548 LFNRENDAER
+548 NNER
-558 ATRLHAEA
+558 RI
-566 LEGLEK
+566 EG
-572 ALGGAGAEIDTFREK
+572 
-587 LARLSQDELEMVAN
+587 S
-601 RLKNALRSATTEL
+601 
-614 GNQVNDI
+614 
-621 ANQFRKLAAEDV
+621 
-633 SMLFSDDAEEKVAE
+633 
-647 LHGYRKELEEMFSAF
+647 
-662 RSGKTDAKTLRDQLI
+662 TDATEK
-677 SLGNE
+677 
-682 LEAVG
+682 
-687 YSEQAAA
+687 QA
-694 VYNLADSGKFCAKEL
+694 DRAK
-709 QHLQEQEQAASDAL
+709 
-723 KKTTSNVNQAAAA
+723 QAAAA
-736 NNDLAAA
+736 ENDLATA

-748 KAGQKAPQGAEEAAE
+748 TAEQKAPQSAGEAAE

-802 MTGKAE
+802 
-808 EGRKLFEKIGQFS
+808 
-821 KGLQDLY
+821 
-828 AGRTGG
+828 
-834 KSGLSDAK
+834 
-842 KKAKEL
+842 
-848 EQAMADLEAQTNR
+848 ADLEAQTNR

-890 DAVQRLEKFE
+890 DAAQRLEKFE

-935 KSGQYGMGLE
+935 KSGRYGAGLE

-974 LRLEASTDGWDGA
+974 LRLEASTYGWDGA

-1023 AMTGKLS
+1023 AMTGKLG

-1052 APLLEAL
+1052 APLLEGLA
-1059 TGGKSGGGGLLGG
+1059 GGKSGGGGLLGG

-1122 GSIVTQPTAFSFGRH
+1122 GSIVAQPTAFSFGRH

-1168 LAMSG
+1168 LAVSG
-1173 MDDIMQQA
+1173 MDGIMQQA

>member
-260 AGQSAIGFSESLK
+260 AGQSAMGFSESLK

-288 GSVGISADF
+288 GSVGISGNF
-297 EHIAEVL
+297 EHIAEL
-304 LRVENAIGEVF
+304 LMEIEGEIG
-315 LGATQE
+315 
-321 ITRLLRSLNQAIG
+321 
-334 DMGGAEA
+334 GG
-341 VLDKVQAAIYAVAAG
+341 I
-356 FAALTLSKKIHIRL
+356 
-370 SEQQKQADNS
+370 
-380 LAVTQGKLSAV
+380 LSAV
-391 LFKLSDEEKQYAVS
+391 KSLVEGVKEFNQYLGDTGVT
-405 LQKSYSE
+405 E
-412 KIRNAEASLKS
+412 V
-423 ASAALDEA
+423 LDNV
-431 KAIQTSTLAAKKD
+431 
-444 ASAELKRAESAV
+444 ESAV
-456 LRAKNE
+456 MSAGAAFLALKVSRAAYNSETLQGIKADISAQGVFGTLAQKIREADAALRKKIATEEKS
-462 QQIYAAEQRRI
+462 AAS
-473 AAITSLKNANDA
+473 ALKNAKALRESA
-485 LAYSETRVATATAN
+485 LAAEAEARAANEAAQREVMRQEIANRKARSLADSLAGTEQAARANALLAASEKRLAEAYVASHAAAAGLAQASSAVSSASTRVSIQAANFDRVAKSSHAAAVALSGLKIAGSSLLALFGGPLGLALTAGG
-499 VNAALKKVNTIG
+499 AALGYLATRQSEAEKYADSHGEALRAVSEDLNE
-511 LVAAGAAKLTTAF
+511 AADATDRYAENLKGMTQAQLAYENLFARNNLNKIIEDDF
-524 RGLVS
+524 RGLQEQV
-529 ALGGPVGIAITA
+529 AGTFLGI
-541 ATFGLTY
+541 FDS
-548 LFNRENDAER
+548 FQEWN
-558 ATRLHAEA
+558 
-566 LEGLEK
+566 
-572 ALGGAGAEIDTFREK
+572 K
-587 LARLSQDELEMVAN
+587 LRDILKPLKDISQDINSVTVEQLKVMRDNLLNYAISTNRVEEYKEAIEGIINPLISAKQEVEMTG
-601 RLKNALRSATTEL
+601 NALKTYNGE
-614 GNQVNDI
+614 N
-621 ANQFRKLAAEDV
+621 
-633 SMLFSDDAEEKVAE
+633 EKGASVA
-647 LHGYRKELEEMFSAF
+647 
-662 RSGKTDAKTLRDQLI
+662 Q
-677 SLGNE
+677 
-682 LEAVG
+682 
-687 YSEQAAA
+687 
-694 VYNLADSGKFCAKEL
+694 
-709 QHLQEQEQAASDAL
+709 
-723 KKTTSNVNQAAAA
+723 QAAAA

-748 KAGQKAPQGAEEAAE
+748 KAGQKAPQSAGEAAE

-802 MTGKAE
+802 MTGKVE
-808 EGRKLFEKIGQFS
+808 EGRKLFEKIEQFS

-883 EELKGAA
+883 EELRGAA
-890 DAVQRLEKFE
+890 DAAQRLEKFE

-935 KSGQYGMGLE
+935 KSGRYGLGLE

-1059 TGGKSGGGGLLGG
+1059 AGGKSGGAGLLGG
-1072 LIGGLLGGGSS
+1072 LVGGLLGGGS
-1083 AGASMSVSGG
+1083 GASMSVSGG

>member
-1 MPVFMLELKFDD
+1 MK
-13 KGAVT
+13 
-18 GIQRLNQIGS
+18 QIGS

-34 SEISKLG
+34 SEIRKLG
-41 QSLKNTAQNVLALV
+41 QSLKNAAQNVLALV
-55 GAYKTIGAM
+55 GHCKTIGAM
-64 KDFVRRGVEFNSS
+64 KDFVRRGAEFNSY
-77 MESSRIGIASLIT
+77 MESGRIGIASLIT

-131 ATTQEL
+131 ATAQEL
-137 VEGVQSVMGSAVQA
+137 VEGGQSVMGPAVQA
-151 GLALKD
+151 GLKLSE
-157 IPEFAVAGAQAMQT
+157 IPAFAVAAAQAMQAM
-171 LGIPLQQM
+171 GIPLAQM
-179 RTELDALLTGRVN
+179 RTEIEALLTGNINRA
-192 GVQDILAPKL
+192 QDFLAPR
-202 FPEIPLDKLGEYL
+202 LGITGETVESW
-215 RGLKASGTLL
+215 KAQGTLVENL
-225 DELKRRLE
+225 MKKLE
-233 PFRVAGQ
+233 AFQLAGQ
-240 DVAQTWKGL
+240 DAAQTWKGL
-249 TSNLSDAMDVL
+249 TGNLSEAMDVL
-260 AGQSAIGFSESLK
+260 AGQSSMGLSESLK
-273 QSVREIQDFVIDTKE
+273 QSVREIRELVIDTRE
-288 GSVGISADF
+288 GSVGISGNF
-297 EHIAEVL
+297 EHIAEL
-304 LRVENAIGEVF
+304 LMEIEGEIGGGILFAVKSLVEGVKEFNQY
-315 LGATQE
+315 LGDTGVTE
-321 ITRLLRSLNQAIG
+321 
-334 DMGGAEA
+334 
-341 VLDKVQAAIYAVAAG
+341 VLDNV
-356 FAALTLSKKIHIRL
+356 
-370 SEQQKQADNS
+370 
-380 LAVTQGKLSAV
+380 
-391 LFKLSDEEKQYAVS
+391 
-405 LQKSYSE
+405 
-412 KIRNAEASLKS
+412 
-423 ASAALDEA
+423 
-431 KAIQTSTLAAKKD
+431 
-444 ASAELKRAESAV
+444 ESAV
-456 LRAKNE
+456 MSAGAAFLALKVSRSACNSEMLQGIKADISAQGVFGTLAQKIREADAALQKKMATERAAAASQAAATARTAAQAASLNTLTLRARAAAVTLAGLRVALNGLSAFFGGPWGVALTVGATALGYLATKESEAEKINKT
-462 QQIYAAEQRRI
+462 YAA
-473 AAITSLKNANDA
+473 SL
-485 LAYSETRVATATAN
+485 STAEE
-499 VNAALKKVNTIG
+499 ALKKVKETADGTTESVENLSVAQARLSLKKAQEDYERLMQSMTLLVDSMVVSASSFGKEIDPLIVEFNKF
-511 LVAAGAAKLTTAF
+511 LVALRDGNADFVQTALKLDELSEANPELAAKLQENVKAF
-524 RGLVS
+524 ERLAV
-529 ALGGPVGIAITA
+529 AIKNNERRIEGSTDATEKQADRAQQA
-541 ATFGLTY
+541 AT
-548 LFNRENDAER
+548 
-558 ATRLHAEA
+558 
-566 LEGLEK
+566 
-572 ALGGAGAEIDTFREK
+572 
-587 LARLSQDELEMVAN
+587 
-601 RLKNALRSATTEL
+601 
-614 GNQVNDI
+614 
-621 ANQFRKLAAEDV
+621 
-633 SMLFSDDAEEKVAE
+633 
-647 LHGYRKELEEMFSAF
+647 
-662 RSGKTDAKTLRDQLI
+662 
-677 SLGNE
+677 
-682 LEAVG
+682 
-687 YSEQAAA
+687 
-694 VYNLADSGKFCAKEL
+694 
-709 QHLQEQEQAASDAL
+709 
-723 KKTTSNVNQAAAA
+723 A

-778 LEEEAK
+778 LEDEAK

-802 MTGKAE
+802 MTGKVE

-890 DAVQRLEKFE
+890 DAAQRLEKFE

-935 KSGQYGMGLE
+935 KSGRYGMGLE

-1023 AMTGKLS
+1023 AMTGKLG

>member
-1 MPVFMLELKFDD
+1 MSLVRLAPPGACLK
-13 KGAVT
+13 
-18 GIQRLNQIGS
+18 QIGS

-34 SEISKLG
+34 SEIRKLG
-41 QSLKNTAQNVLALV
+41 QSLKNAAQNVLALV
-55 GAYKTIGAM
+55 GHCKTIGAM
-64 KDFVRRGVEFNSS
+64 KDFVRRGAEFNSY
-77 MESSRIGIASLIT
+77 MESGRIGIASLIT

-131 ATTQEL
+131 ATAQEL
-137 VEGVQSVMGSAVQA
+137 VEGVQSVMGPAVQA
-151 GLALKD
+151 GLKLSE
-157 IPEFAVAGAQAMQT
+157 IPAFAVAAAQAMQAM
-171 LGIPLQQM
+171 GIPLAQM
-179 RTELDALLTGRVN
+179 RTEIEALLTGNINRA
-192 GVQDILAPKL
+192 QDFLAPR
-202 FPEIPLDKLGEYL
+202 LGITGETVESW
-215 RGLKASGTLL
+215 KAQGTLVENL
-225 DELKRRLE
+225 MKKLE
-233 PFRVAGQ
+233 AFQLAGQ
-240 DVAQTWKGL
+240 DAAQTWKGL
-249 TSNLSDAMDVL
+249 TGNLSEAMDVL
-260 AGQSAIGFSESLK
+260 AGQSSMGLSESLK
-273 QSVREIQDFVIDTKE
+273 QSVREIRELVIDTRE
-288 GSVGISADF
+288 GSVGISGNF
-297 EHIAEVL
+297 EHIAEL
-304 LRVENAIGEVF
+304 LMEIEGEIGGGILFAVKSLVEGVKEFNQY
-315 LGATQE
+315 LGDTGVTE
-321 ITRLLRSLNQAIG
+321 
-334 DMGGAEA
+334 
-341 VLDKVQAAIYAVAAG
+341 VLDNV
-356 FAALTLSKKIHIRL
+356 
-370 SEQQKQADNS
+370 
-380 LAVTQGKLSAV
+380 
-391 LFKLSDEEKQYAVS
+391 
-405 LQKSYSE
+405 
-412 KIRNAEASLKS
+412 
-423 ASAALDEA
+423 
-431 KAIQTSTLAAKKD
+431 
-444 ASAELKRAESAV
+444 ESAV
-456 LRAKNE
+456 MSAGAAFLALKVSRSACNSEMLQGIKADISAQGVFGSLAQKIREADAALQKKMATERAAAASQAAATARTAAQAASLNTLTLRARAAAVTLAGLRVALNGLSAFFGGPWGVALTVGATALGYLATKESEAEKINKT
-462 QQIYAAEQRRI
+462 YAA
-473 AAITSLKNANDA
+473 SL
-485 LAYSETRVATATAN
+485 STAEE
-499 VNAALKKVNTIG
+499 ALKKVKETADGTTESVENLSVAQARLSLKKAQEDYERLMQSMTLLVDSMVVSASSFGKEIDPLIVEFNKF
-511 LVAAGAAKLTTAF
+511 LVALRDGNADFVQTALKLDELSEANPELAAKLQENVKAF
-524 RGLVS
+524 ERLAV
-529 ALGGPVGIAITA
+529 AIK
-541 ATFGLTY
+541 
-548 LFNRENDAER
+548 NNER
-558 ATRLHAEA
+558 RI
-566 LEGLEK
+566 EG
-572 ALGGAGAEIDTFREK
+572 
-587 LARLSQDELEMVAN
+587 S
-601 RLKNALRSATTEL
+601 
-614 GNQVNDI
+614 
-621 ANQFRKLAAEDV
+621 
-633 SMLFSDDAEEKVAE
+633 
-647 LHGYRKELEEMFSAF
+647 
-662 RSGKTDAKTLRDQLI
+662 TDATEK
-677 SLGNE
+677 
-682 LEAVG
+682 
-687 YSEQAAA
+687 QA
-694 VYNLADSGKFCAKEL
+694 DRAK
-709 QHLQEQEQAASDAL
+709 
-723 KKTTSNVNQAAAA
+723 QAAAA
-736 NNDLAAA
+736 ENDLATA

-748 KAGQKAPQGAEEAAE
+748 TAEQKAPQSAGEAAE

-802 MTGKAE
+802 MTGKAG
-808 EGRKLFEKIGQFS
+808 EGRKLFEEIGQFAG
-821 KGLQDLY
+821 GLQELY

-842 KKAKEL
+842 KEAEAL
-848 EQAMADLEAQTNR
+848 AQAMADLEAQTNR

-883 EELKGAA
+883 EELRGAA
-890 DAVQRLEKFE
+890 DAAQRLEKFE

-935 KSGQYGMGLE
+935 KSGRYGLGLE

-1052 APLLEAL
+1052 APLLEGLA
-1059 TGGKSGGGGLLGG
+1059 GGKSGGGGLLGG
-1072 LIGGLLGGGSS
+1072 LVGGLLGGGS
-1083 AGASMSVSGG
+1083 GTNMSVSGG

-1168 LAMSG
+1168 LAVSG
-1173 MDDIMQQA
+1173 MDGIMQQA

>member
-1 MPVFMLELKFDD
+1 MSPVRLAPPGACLK
-13 KGAVT
+13 
-18 GIQRLNQIGS
+18 QIGS
-28 AASSTE
+28 AASDTE
-34 SEISKLG
+34 NEVRRLG
-41 QSLKNTAQNVLALV
+41 ESLKNAAQNVLALV
-55 GAYKTIGAM
+55 GHCKTIGAM
-64 KDFVRRGVEFNSS
+64 KDFVRRGAEFNSY
-77 MESSRIGIASLIT
+77 MESGRIGIASKIT

-131 ATTQEL
+131 ATAQEL
-137 VEGVQSVMGSAVQA
+137 VEGVQSVMGPAVQA
-151 GLALKD
+151 GLKLSE
-157 IPEFAVAGAQAMQT
+157 IPAFAVAAAQAMQAM
-171 LGIPLQQM
+171 GIPLAQM
-179 RTELDALLTGRVN
+179 RTEIEALLTGNINRA
-192 GVQDILAPKL
+192 QDFLAPR
-202 FPEIPLDKLGEYL
+202 LGITGETVESW
-215 RGLKASGTLL
+215 KAQGTLVENL
-225 DELKRRLE
+225 MKKLE
-233 PFRVAGQ
+233 AFQLAGQ
-240 DVAQTWKGL
+240 DAAQTWKGL
-249 TSNLSDAMDVL
+249 TGNLSEAMDVL
-260 AGQSAIGFSESLK
+260 AGQSSMGLSESLK
-273 QSVREIQDFVIDTKE
+273 QSVREIRELVIDTRE
-288 GSVGISADF
+288 GSVGISGNF
-297 EHIAEVL
+297 EHIAEL
-304 LRVENAIGEVF
+304 LMEIEGEIGGGILFAVKSLVEGVKEFNQY
-315 LGATQE
+315 LGDTGVTE
-321 ITRLLRSLNQAIG
+321 
-334 DMGGAEA
+334 
-341 VLDKVQAAIYAVAAG
+341 VLDNV
-356 FAALTLSKKIHIRL
+356 
-370 SEQQKQADNS
+370 
-380 LAVTQGKLSAV
+380 
-391 LFKLSDEEKQYAVS
+391 
-405 LQKSYSE
+405 
-412 KIRNAEASLKS
+412 
-423 ASAALDEA
+423 
-431 KAIQTSTLAAKKD
+431 
-444 ASAELKRAESAV
+444 ESAV
-456 LRAKNE
+456 MSAGAAFLALKVSRSACNSEMLQGIKADISAQGVFGSLAQKIREADAALQKKMATERAAAASQAAATARTAAQAASLNTLTLRARAAAVTLAGLRVALNGLSAFFGGPWGVALTVGATALGYLATKESEAEKINKT
-462 QQIYAAEQRRI
+462 YAA
-473 AAITSLKNANDA
+473 SL
-485 LAYSETRVATATAN
+485 STAEE
-499 VNAALKKVNTIG
+499 ALKKVKETADGTTESVENLSVAQARLSLKKAQEDYERLMQSMTLLVDSMVVSASSFGKEIDPLIVEFNKF
-511 LVAAGAAKLTTAF
+511 LVALRDGNADFVQTALKLDELSEANPELAAKLQENVKAF
-524 RGLVS
+524 ERLAV
-529 ALGGPVGIAITA
+529 AIK
-541 ATFGLTY
+541 
-548 LFNRENDAER
+548 NNER
-558 ATRLHAEA
+558 RI
-566 LEGLEK
+566 EG
-572 ALGGAGAEIDTFREK
+572 
-587 LARLSQDELEMVAN
+587 S
-601 RLKNALRSATTEL
+601 
-614 GNQVNDI
+614 
-621 ANQFRKLAAEDV
+621 
-633 SMLFSDDAEEKVAE
+633 
-647 LHGYRKELEEMFSAF
+647 
-662 RSGKTDAKTLRDQLI
+662 TDATEK
-677 SLGNE
+677 
-682 LEAVG
+682 
-687 YSEQAAA
+687 QA
-694 VYNLADSGKFCAKEL
+694 DRAK
-709 QHLQEQEQAASDAL
+709 
-723 KKTTSNVNQAAAA
+723 QAAAA
-736 NNDLAAA
+736 ENDLATA

-748 KAGQKAPQGAEEAAE
+748 TAEQKAPQSAGEAAE

-802 MTGKAE
+802 MTGKAG
-808 EGRKLFEKIGQFS
+808 EGRKLFEEIGQFAG
-821 KGLQDLY
+821 GLQELY

-842 KKAKEL
+842 KEAEAL
-848 EQAMADLEAQTNR
+848 AQAMADLEAQTNR

-883 EELKGAA
+883 EELRGAA
-890 DAVQRLEKFE
+890 DAAQRLEKFE

-935 KSGQYGMGLE
+935 KSGRYGLGLE

-1052 APLLEAL
+1052 APLLEGLA
-1059 TGGKSGGGGLLGG
+1059 GGKSGGGGLLGG
-1072 LIGGLLGGGSS
+1072 LVGGLLGGGS
-1083 AGASMSVSGG
+1083 GTNMSVSGG

-1122 GSIVTQPTAFSFGRH
+1122 GSIVAQPTAFSFGRH

-1168 LAMSG
+1168 LAVSG
-1173 MDDIMQQA
+1173 MDGIMQQA

>member
-137 VEGVQSVMGSAVQA
+137 VEGVQSVMGPAVQA
-151 GLALKD
+151 GLKLNE
-157 IPEFAVAGAQAMQT
+157 IPAFAVAAAQAMQT
-171 LGIPLQQM
+171 MGIPLNQM
-179 RTELDALLTGRVN
+179 RTEIEALLTGNINRA
-192 GVQDILAPKL
+192 QDLLAPR
-202 FPEIPLDKLGEYL
+202 LGITKETL
-215 RGLKASGTLL
+215 ESWKAQGTLVENL
-225 DELKRRLE
+225 MKTLE
-233 PFRVAGQ
+233 AFQLAGQ
-240 DVAQTWKGL
+240 DAAQTWKGL
-249 TSNLSDAMDVL
+249 TGNLSDAMDVL
-260 AGQSAIGFSESLK
+260 AGQSAMSLSESLK
-273 QSVREIQDFVIDTKE
+273 QSVREIRDLVIDTKE
-288 GSVGISADF
+288 GSVGISGNF
-297 EHIAEVL
+297 EHIAEL
-304 LRVENAIGEVF
+304 LMEIEGEIG
-315 LGATQE
+315 
-321 ITRLLRSLNQAIG
+321 
-334 DMGGAEA
+334 GG
-341 VLDKVQAAIYAVAAG
+341 I
-356 FAALTLSKKIHIRL
+356 
-370 SEQQKQADNS
+370 
-380 LAVTQGKLSAV
+380 LSAV
-391 LFKLSDEEKQYAVS
+391 KSLVEGVKEFNQYLGDTGVTEVLDNVESAVMSAGAAFLALKVSRAAYNSETLQGIKADISAQGVFGTLAQKIREADAALQKKMATERAAAASQAAATARTAAQAASLNTLSVGARAAAVS
-405 LQKSYSE
+405 LAGLRVVSHGLLALFGGPWGLALTAGAVALGYLATRQSE
-412 KIRNAEASLKS
+412 AEKYANSHG
-423 ASAALDEA
+423 EA
-431 KAIQTSTLAAKKD
+431 
-444 ASAELKRAESAV
+444 
-456 LRAKNE
+456 LRAVSEDLNE
-462 QQIYAAEQRRI
+462 AADATDRYAEK
-473 AAITSLKNANDA
+473 LKGMTQAQ
-485 LAYSETRVATATAN
+485 LAYENLFARN
-499 VNAALKKVNTIG
+499 NLNKIIEDD
-511 LVAAGAAKLTTAF
+511 F
-524 RGLVS
+524 RGLQEQV
-529 ALGGPVGIAITA
+529 AGTFLGI
-541 ATFGLTY
+541 FDS
-548 LFNRENDAER
+548 FQEWN
-558 ATRLHAEA
+558 
-566 LEGLEK
+566 
-572 ALGGAGAEIDTFREK
+572 K
-587 LARLSQDELEMVAN
+587 LRDILKPLKDISQDINSVTVEQLKVMRDNLLNYAISTNRVEEYKEAIEGIINPLISAKQEVEMTG
-601 RLKNALRSATTEL
+601 NALKTYNGE
-614 GNQVNDI
+614 N
-621 ANQFRKLAAEDV
+621 
-633 SMLFSDDAEEKVAE
+633 EKGASVA
-647 LHGYRKELEEMFSAF
+647 K
-662 RSGKTDAKTLRDQLI
+662 
-677 SLGNE
+677 
-682 LEAVG
+682 
-687 YSEQAAA
+687 
-694 VYNLADSGKFCAKEL
+694 
-709 QHLQEQEQAASDAL
+709 
-723 KKTTSNVNQAAAA
+723 QAAAA
-736 NNDLAAA
+736 NNELAAA

-778 LEEEAK
+778 LEDEAK

-802 MTGKAE
+802 MTGKVE

-890 DAVQRLEKFE
+890 DAAQRLEKFE

-1023 AMTGKLS
+1023 AMTGKLG

-1059 TGGKSGGGGLLGG
+1059 AGGKSGGGGLLGG

>member
-1 MPVFMLELKFDD
+1 MPVFALELKFDD
-13 KGAVT
+13 KGSVVAVK
-18 GIQRLNQIGS
+18 RLNQIGS
-28 AASSTE
+28 AASDTE
-34 SEISKLG
+34 NEVRRLG
-41 QSLKNTAQNVLALV
+41 ESLKNAAQNVLALV
-55 GAYKTIGAM
+55 GHCKTIGAM
-64 KDFVRRGVEFNSS
+64 KDFVRRGAEFNSY
-77 MESSRIGIASLIT
+77 MESGRIGIASLIT

-131 ATTQEL
+131 ATAQEL
-137 VEGVQSVMGSAVQA
+137 VEGVQSVMGPAVQA
-151 GLALKD
+151 GLKLSE
-157 IPEFAVAGAQAMQT
+157 IPAFAVAAAQAMQT
-171 LGIPLQQM
+171 MGIPLNQM
-179 RTELDALLTGRVN
+179 RTEIEALLTGNINRA
-192 GVQDILAPKL
+192 QDLLAPR
-202 FPEIPLDKLGEYL
+202 LGITKETL
-215 RGLKASGTLL
+215 ESWKAQGTLVENL
-225 DELKRRLE
+225 MKTLE
-233 PFRVAGQ
+233 AFQLAGQ
-240 DVAQTWKGL
+240 DAAQTWKGL
-249 TSNLSDAMDVL
+249 TGNLSDAMDVL
-260 AGQSAIGFSESLK
+260 AGQSAMSLSESLK
-273 QSVREIQDFVIDTKE
+273 QSVREIRDLVIDTKE
-288 GSVGISADF
+288 GSVGISGNF
-297 EHIAEVL
+297 EHIAEL
-304 LRVENAIGEVF
+304 LMEIEGEIG
-315 LGATQE
+315 
-321 ITRLLRSLNQAIG
+321 
-334 DMGGAEA
+334 GG
-341 VLDKVQAAIYAVAAG
+341 I
-356 FAALTLSKKIHIRL
+356 
-370 SEQQKQADNS
+370 
-380 LAVTQGKLSAV
+380 LSAV
-391 LFKLSDEEKQYAVS
+391 KSLVEGVKEFNQYLGDTGVTEVLDNVESAVM
-405 LQKSYSE
+405 
-412 KIRNAEASLKS
+412 S
-423 ASAALDEA
+423 ASAAFLALKVSRSACNSETLQGI
-431 KAIQTSTLAAKKD
+431 KADISAQGVFGTLAQKIMEADAALQKKIATEEKSA
-444 ASAELKRAESAV
+444 ASA
-456 LRAKNE
+456 
-462 QQIYAAEQRRI
+462 
-473 AAITSLKNANDA
+473 LKNA
-485 LAYSETRVATATAN
+485 
-499 VNAALKKVNTIG
+499 
-511 LVAAGAAKLTTAF
+511 
-524 RGLVS
+524 
-529 ALGGPVGIAITA
+529 
-541 ATFGLTY
+541 
-548 LFNRENDAER
+548 
-558 ATRLHAEA
+558 
-566 LEGLEK
+566 K
-572 ALGGAGAEIDTFREK
+572 ALRE
-587 LARLSQDELEMVAN
+587 
-601 RLKNALRSATTEL
+601 SA
-614 GNQVNDI
+614 
-621 ANQFRKLAAEDV
+621 LAAE
-633 SMLFSDDAEEKVAE
+633 AEARAANEAAQREVMRQEIAN
-647 LHGYRKELEEMFSAF
+647 RKA
-662 RSGKTDAKTLRDQLI
+662 RSLAD
-677 SLGNE
+677 SLAGT
-682 LEAVG
+682 
-687 YSEQAAA
+687 EQAARANALLAASEKRLAEAYVASHAAAAGLAQASSA
-694 VYNLADSGKFCAKEL
+694 VSSASTRVSIQAANFDRVAKSSHAAAVALSGLKIAGSSLLALFGGPLGLALTAVVGSVAYLSTKQTENELIASKHTTAIRALRDEIENAADATKRLREEQSQLTISLRDNKLAEYENQLKEL
-709 QHLQEQEQAASDAL
+709 RDSTTSMAYPGKLGMWAQGQEGAAISAFQDIL
-723 KKTTSNVNQAAAA
+723 KEVGKGKKTFAQAREEAGKLFNEISRGGQISERFRQTYQHIFGEDSLLETGQAVENEIKKLNTELDENTTTAQQAAAA
-736 NNDLAAA
+736 NNELAAA

-778 LEEEAK
+778 LEDEAK

-802 MTGKAE
+802 MTGKVE

-890 DAVQRLEKFE
+890 DAAQRLEKFE

-935 KSGQYGMGLE
+935 KSGRYGMGLE

-1023 AMTGKLS
+1023 AMTGKLG

-1052 APLLEAL
+1052 APLLEGLA
-1059 TGGKSGGGGLLGG
+1059 GGKSGGGGLLGG
-1072 LIGGLLGGGSS
+1072 LVGGLLGGGSS

-1122 GSIVTQPTAFSFGRH
+1122 GSIVAQPTAFSFGRH

>member
-1 MPVFMLELKFDD
+1 MPVFALELKFDD
-13 KGAVT
+13 KGSVVAVK
-18 GIQRLNQIGS
+18 RLNQIGS
-28 AASSTE
+28 AASDTE
-34 SEISKLG
+34 NEVRRLG
-41 QSLKNTAQNVLALV
+41 ESLKNAAQNVLALV
-55 GAYKTIGAM
+55 GHCKTIGAM
-64 KDFVRRGVEFNSS
+64 KDFVRRGAEFNSY
-77 MESSRIGIASLIT
+77 MESGRIGIASLIT

-137 VEGVQSVMGSAVQA
+137 VEGVQSVMGPAVQA
-151 GLALKD
+151 GLKLNE
-157 IPEFAVAGAQAMQT
+157 IPAFAVAAAQAMQT
-171 LGIPLQQM
+171 MGIPLNQM
-179 RTELDALLTGRVN
+179 RTEIEALLTGNINRA
-192 GVQDILAPKL
+192 QDLLAPR
-202 FPEIPLDKLGEYL
+202 LGITKETL
-215 RGLKASGTLL
+215 ESWKAQGTLVENL
-225 DELKRRLE
+225 MKTLE
-233 PFRVAGQ
+233 AFQLAGQ
-240 DVAQTWKGL
+240 DAAQTWKGL
-249 TSNLSDAMDVL
+249 TGNLSDAMDVL
-260 AGQSAIGFSESLK
+260 AGQSAMSLSESLK
-273 QSVREIQDFVIDTKE
+273 QSVREIRDLVIDTKE
-288 GSVGISADF
+288 GSVGISGNF
-297 EHIAEVL
+297 EHIAEL
-304 LRVENAIGEVF
+304 LMEIEGEIG
-315 LGATQE
+315 
-321 ITRLLRSLNQAIG
+321 
-334 DMGGAEA
+334 GG
-341 VLDKVQAAIYAVAAG
+341 I
-356 FAALTLSKKIHIRL
+356 
-370 SEQQKQADNS
+370 
-380 LAVTQGKLSAV
+380 LSAV
-391 LFKLSDEEKQYAVS
+391 KSLVEGVKEFNQYLGDTGVTEVLDNVESAVM
-405 LQKSYSE
+405 
-412 KIRNAEASLKS
+412 S
-423 ASAALDEA
+423 ASAAFLALKVSRSACNSETLQGI
-431 KAIQTSTLAAKKD
+431 KADISAQGVFGTLAQKIMEADAALQKKIATEEKSA
-444 ASAELKRAESAV
+444 ASA
-456 LRAKNE
+456 
-462 QQIYAAEQRRI
+462 
-473 AAITSLKNANDA
+473 LKNA
-485 LAYSETRVATATAN
+485 
-499 VNAALKKVNTIG
+499 
-511 LVAAGAAKLTTAF
+511 
-524 RGLVS
+524 
-529 ALGGPVGIAITA
+529 
-541 ATFGLTY
+541 
-548 LFNRENDAER
+548 
-558 ATRLHAEA
+558 
-566 LEGLEK
+566 K
-572 ALGGAGAEIDTFREK
+572 ALRE
-587 LARLSQDELEMVAN
+587 
-601 RLKNALRSATTEL
+601 SA
-614 GNQVNDI
+614 
-621 ANQFRKLAAEDV
+621 LAAE
-633 SMLFSDDAEEKVAE
+633 AEARAANEAAQREVMRQEIAN
-647 LHGYRKELEEMFSAF
+647 RKA
-662 RSGKTDAKTLRDQLI
+662 RSLAD
-677 SLGNE
+677 SLAGT
-682 LEAVG
+682 
-687 YSEQAAA
+687 EQAARANALLAASEKRLAEAYVASHAAAAGLAQASSA
-694 VYNLADSGKFCAKEL
+694 VSSASTRVSIQAANFDRVAKSSHAAAVALSGLKIAGSSLLALFGGPLGLALTAGGAALGYLATRQSEAEKYADSHGEALRAVSEDLNEAADATDRYAEKLKGMTQAQLAYENLVAQQNLQKLVDDYSSLRGAVANFFVDFGSEIEEYQKVWDIATPLEDIKNVTTEQLLAMRDSLLQYAIATKNVDGYKNAVEKMINVLIAAKMRT
-709 QHLQEQEQAASDAL
+709 EQTAKAAKAYNGENEKGASVAQQAA
-723 KKTTSNVNQAAAA
+723 TA

-778 LEEEAK
+778 LEDEAK

-802 MTGKAE
+802 MTGKVE

-890 DAVQRLEKFE
+890 DAAQRLEKFE

-935 KSGQYGMGLE
+935 KSGRYGMGLE

-1023 AMTGKLS
+1023 AMTGKLG

-1059 TGGKSGGGGLLGG
+1059 AGGKSGGGGLLGG
-1072 LIGGLLGGGSS
+1072 LVGGLLGGGSS

>member
-1 MPVFMLELKFDD
+1 MSLVRLAPPGACLK
-13 KGAVT
+13 
-18 GIQRLNQIGS
+18 QIGS
-28 AASSTE
+28 AASDTE
-34 SEISKLG
+34 NEVRRLG
-41 QSLKNTAQNVLALV
+41 ESLKNAAQNVLALV
-55 GAYKTIGAM
+55 GHCKTIGAM
-64 KDFVRRGVEFNSS
+64 KDFVRRGAEFNSY
-77 MESSRIGIASLIT
+77 MESGRIGIASLIT

-131 ATTQEL
+131 ATAQEL
-137 VEGVQSVMGSAVQA
+137 VEGVQSVMGPAVQA
-151 GLALKD
+151 GLKLSE
-157 IPEFAVAGAQAMQT
+157 IPAFAVAAAQAMQAMQAM
-171 LGIPLQQM
+171 GIPLAQM
-179 RTELDALLTGRVN
+179 RTEIEALLTGNINRA
-192 GVQDILAPKL
+192 QDFLAPR
-202 FPEIPLDKLGEYL
+202 LGITGETVESW
-215 RGLKASGTLL
+215 KAQGTLVENL
-225 DELKRRLE
+225 MKKLE
-233 PFRVAGQ
+233 AFQLAGQ
-240 DVAQTWKGL
+240 DAAQTWKGL
-249 TSNLSDAMDVL
+249 TGNLSEAMDVL
-260 AGQSAIGFSESLK
+260 AGQSSMGLSESLK
-273 QSVREIQDFVIDTKE
+273 QSVREIRELVIDTRE
-288 GSVGISADF
+288 GSVGISGNF
-297 EHIAEVL
+297 EHIAEL
-304 LRVENAIGEVF
+304 LMEIEGEIGGGILFAVKSLVEGVKEFNQY
-315 LGATQE
+315 LGDTGVTE
-321 ITRLLRSLNQAIG
+321 
-334 DMGGAEA
+334 
-341 VLDKVQAAIYAVAAG
+341 VLDNV
-356 FAALTLSKKIHIRL
+356 
-370 SEQQKQADNS
+370 
-380 LAVTQGKLSAV
+380 
-391 LFKLSDEEKQYAVS
+391 
-405 LQKSYSE
+405 
-412 KIRNAEASLKS
+412 
-423 ASAALDEA
+423 
-431 KAIQTSTLAAKKD
+431 
-444 ASAELKRAESAV
+444 ESAV
-456 LRAKNE
+456 MSAGAAFLALKVSRSACNSEMLQGIKADISAQGVFGSLAQKIREADAALQKKMATERAAAASQAAATARTAAQAASLNTLTLRARAAAVTLAGLRVALNGLSAFFGGPWGVALTVGATALGYLATKESEAEKINKT
-462 QQIYAAEQRRI
+462 YAA
-473 AAITSLKNANDA
+473 SL
-485 LAYSETRVATATAN
+485 STAEE
-499 VNAALKKVNTIG
+499 ALKKVKETADGTTESVENLSVAQARLSLKKAQEDYERLMQSMTLLVDSMVVSASSFGKEIDPLIVEFNKF
-511 LVAAGAAKLTTAF
+511 LVALRDGNADFVQTALKLDELSEANPELAAKLQENVKAF
-524 RGLVS
+524 ERLAV
-529 ALGGPVGIAITA
+529 AIK
-541 ATFGLTY
+541 
-548 LFNRENDAER
+548 NNER
-558 ATRLHAEA
+558 RI
-566 LEGLEK
+566 EG
-572 ALGGAGAEIDTFREK
+572 
-587 LARLSQDELEMVAN
+587 S
-601 RLKNALRSATTEL
+601 
-614 GNQVNDI
+614 
-621 ANQFRKLAAEDV
+621 
-633 SMLFSDDAEEKVAE
+633 
-647 LHGYRKELEEMFSAF
+647 
-662 RSGKTDAKTLRDQLI
+662 TDATEK
-677 SLGNE
+677 
-682 LEAVG
+682 
-687 YSEQAAA
+687 QA
-694 VYNLADSGKFCAKEL
+694 DRAK
-709 QHLQEQEQAASDAL
+709 
-723 KKTTSNVNQAAAA
+723 QAAAA
-736 NNDLAAA
+736 ENDLATA

-748 KAGQKAPQGAEEAAE
+748 TAEQKAPQSAGEAAE

-802 MTGKAE
+802 MTGKAG
-808 EGRKLFEKIGQFS
+808 EGRKLFEEIGQFAG
-821 KGLQDLY
+821 GLQELY

-890 DAVQRLEKFE
+890 DAAQRLEKFE

-935 KSGQYGMGLE
+935 KSGRYGMGLE

-1023 AMTGKLS
+1023 AMTGKLG

-1052 APLLEAL
+1052 APLLEGL

-1072 LIGGLLGGGSS
+1072 LVGGLLGGGSS

>member
-1 MPVFMLELKFDD
+1 MSPVRLAPPGACLK
-13 KGAVT
+13 
-18 GIQRLNQIGS
+18 QIGS
-28 AASSTE
+28 AASDTE
-34 SEISKLG
+34 NEVRRLG
-41 QSLKNTAQNVLALV
+41 ESLKNAAQNVLALV
-55 GAYKTIGAM
+55 GHCKTIGAM
-64 KDFVRRGVEFNSS
+64 KDFVRRGAEFNSY
-77 MESSRIGIASLIT
+77 MESGRIGIASLIT

-131 ATTQEL
+131 ATAQEL
-137 VEGVQSVMGSAVQA
+137 VEGVQSVMGPAVQA
-151 GLALKD
+151 GLKLSE
-157 IPEFAVAGAQAMQT
+157 IPAFAVAAAQAMQAM
-171 LGIPLQQM
+171 GIPLDQM
-179 RTELDALLTGRVN
+179 RTEIEALLTGNINRA
-192 GVQDILAPKL
+192 QDFLAPR
-202 FPEIPLDKLGEYL
+202 LGITGETVESW
-215 RGLKASGTLL
+215 KAQGTLVENL
-225 DELKRRLE
+225 MKKLE
-233 PFRVAGQ
+233 AFQLAGQ
-240 DVAQTWKGL
+240 DAAQTWKGL
-249 TSNLSDAMDVL
+249 TGNLSEAMDVL
-260 AGQSAIGFSESLK
+260 AGQSSMGLSESLK
-273 QSVREIQDFVIDTKE
+273 QSVREIRELVIDTRE
-288 GSVGISADF
+288 GSVGISGNF
-297 EHIAEVL
+297 EHIAEL
-304 LRVENAIGEVF
+304 LMEIEGEIGGGILFAVKSLVEGVKEFNQY
-315 LGATQE
+315 LGDTGVTE
-321 ITRLLRSLNQAIG
+321 
-334 DMGGAEA
+334 
-341 VLDKVQAAIYAVAAG
+341 VLDNV
-356 FAALTLSKKIHIRL
+356 
-370 SEQQKQADNS
+370 
-380 LAVTQGKLSAV
+380 
-391 LFKLSDEEKQYAVS
+391 
-405 LQKSYSE
+405 
-412 KIRNAEASLKS
+412 
-423 ASAALDEA
+423 
-431 KAIQTSTLAAKKD
+431 
-444 ASAELKRAESAV
+444 ESAV
-456 LRAKNE
+456 MSAGAAFLALKVSRSACNSEMLQGIKADISAQGVFGSLAQKIREADAALQKKMATERAAAASQAAATARTAAQAASLNTLTLRARAAAVTLAGLRVALNGLSAFFGGPWGVALTVGATALGYLATKESEAEKINKT
-462 QQIYAAEQRRI
+462 YAA
-473 AAITSLKNANDA
+473 SL
-485 LAYSETRVATATAN
+485 STAEE
-499 VNAALKKVNTIG
+499 ALKKVKETADGTTESVENLSVAQARLSLKKAQEDYERLMQSMTLLVDSMVVSASSFGKEIDPLIVEFNKF
-511 LVAAGAAKLTTAF
+511 LVALRDGNADFVQTALKLDELSEANPELAAKLQENVKAF
-524 RGLVS
+524 ERLAV
-529 ALGGPVGIAITA
+529 AIK
-541 ATFGLTY
+541 
-548 LFNRENDAER
+548 NNER
-558 ATRLHAEA
+558 RI
-566 LEGLEK
+566 EG
-572 ALGGAGAEIDTFREK
+572 
-587 LARLSQDELEMVAN
+587 S
-601 RLKNALRSATTEL
+601 
-614 GNQVNDI
+614 
-621 ANQFRKLAAEDV
+621 
-633 SMLFSDDAEEKVAE
+633 
-647 LHGYRKELEEMFSAF
+647 
-662 RSGKTDAKTLRDQLI
+662 TDATEK
-677 SLGNE
+677 
-682 LEAVG
+682 
-687 YSEQAAA
+687 QA
-694 VYNLADSGKFCAKEL
+694 DRAK
-709 QHLQEQEQAASDAL
+709 
-723 KKTTSNVNQAAAA
+723 QAAAA
-736 NNDLAAA
+736 ENDLATA

-748 KAGQKAPQGAEEAAE
+748 TAEQKAPQSAGEAAE

-802 MTGKAE
+802 MTGKAG
-808 EGRKLFEKIGQFS
+808 EGRKLFEEIGQFAG
-821 KGLQDLY
+821 GLQELY

-842 KKAKEL
+842 KEAEAL
-848 EQAMADLEAQTNR
+848 AQAMADLEAQTNR

-883 EELKGAA
+883 EELRGAA
-890 DAVQRLEKFE
+890 DAAQRLEKFE
-900 QATRSNWAKEDE
+900 KGTRAKWAKEDE

-935 KSGQYGMGLE
+935 KSGRYGLGLE

-1052 APLLEAL
+1052 APLLEGLA
-1059 TGGKSGGGGLLGG
+1059 GGKSGGGGLLGG

-1168 LAMSG
+1168 LAVSG
-1173 MDDIMQQA
+1173 MDGIMQQA

>member
-1 MPVFMLELKFDD
+1 MSLVRLAPPGACLK
-13 KGAVT
+13 
-18 GIQRLNQIGS
+18 QIGS
-28 AASSTE
+28 AASDTE
-34 SEISKLG
+34 NEVRRLG
-41 QSLKNTAQNVLALV
+41 ESLKNAAQNVLALV
-55 GAYKTIGAM
+55 GHCKTIGAM
-64 KDFVRRGVEFNSS
+64 KDFVRRGAEFNSY
-77 MESSRIGIASLIT
+77 MESGRIGIASLIT

-131 ATTQEL
+131 ATAQEL
-137 VEGVQSVMGSAVQA
+137 VEGVQSVMGPAVQA
-151 GLALKD
+151 GLKLSE
-157 IPEFAVAGAQAMQT
+157 IPAFAVAAAQAMQAM
-171 LGIPLQQM
+171 GIPLAQM
-179 RTELDALLTGRVN
+179 RTEIEALLTGNINRA
-192 GVQDILAPKL
+192 QDFLAPR
-202 FPEIPLDKLGEYL
+202 LGITGETVESW
-215 RGLKASGTLL
+215 KAQGTLVENL
-225 DELKRRLE
+225 MKKLE
-233 PFRVAGQ
+233 AFQLAGQ
-240 DVAQTWKGL
+240 DAAQTWKGL
-249 TSNLSDAMDVL
+249 TGNLSEAMDVL
-260 AGQSAIGFSESLK
+260 AGQSSMGLSESLK
-273 QSVREIQDFVIDTKE
+273 QSVREIRELVIDTRE
-288 GSVGISADF
+288 GSVGISGNF
-297 EHIAEVL
+297 EHIAEL
-304 LRVENAIGEVF
+304 LMEIEGEIGGGILFAVKSLVEGVKEFNQY
-315 LGATQE
+315 LGDTGVTE
-321 ITRLLRSLNQAIG
+321 
-334 DMGGAEA
+334 
-341 VLDKVQAAIYAVAAG
+341 VLDNV
-356 FAALTLSKKIHIRL
+356 
-370 SEQQKQADNS
+370 
-380 LAVTQGKLSAV
+380 
-391 LFKLSDEEKQYAVS
+391 
-405 LQKSYSE
+405 
-412 KIRNAEASLKS
+412 
-423 ASAALDEA
+423 
-431 KAIQTSTLAAKKD
+431 
-444 ASAELKRAESAV
+444 ESAV
-456 LRAKNE
+456 MSAGAAFLALKVSRSACNSEMLQGIKADISAQGVFGSLAQKIREADAALQKKMATERAATASQAAATARTAAQAASLNTLTLRARAAAVTLAGLRVALNGLSAFFGGPWGVALTVGATALGYLATKESEAEKINKT
-462 QQIYAAEQRRI
+462 YAA
-473 AAITSLKNANDA
+473 SL
-485 LAYSETRVATATAN
+485 STAEE
-499 VNAALKKVNTIG
+499 ALKKVKETADGTTESVENLSVAQARLSLKKAQEDYERLMQSMTLLVDSMVVSASSFGKEIDPLIVEFNKF
-511 LVAAGAAKLTTAF
+511 LVALRDGNADFVQTALKLDELSEANPELAAKLQENVKAF
-524 RGLVS
+524 ERLAV
-529 ALGGPVGIAITA
+529 AIK
-541 ATFGLTY
+541 
-548 LFNRENDAER
+548 NNER
-558 ATRLHAEA
+558 RI
-566 LEGLEK
+566 EG
-572 ALGGAGAEIDTFREK
+572 
-587 LARLSQDELEMVAN
+587 S
-601 RLKNALRSATTEL
+601 
-614 GNQVNDI
+614 
-621 ANQFRKLAAEDV
+621 
-633 SMLFSDDAEEKVAE
+633 
-647 LHGYRKELEEMFSAF
+647 
-662 RSGKTDAKTLRDQLI
+662 TDATEK
-677 SLGNE
+677 
-682 LEAVG
+682 
-687 YSEQAAA
+687 QA
-694 VYNLADSGKFCAKEL
+694 DRAK
-709 QHLQEQEQAASDAL
+709 
-723 KKTTSNVNQAAAA
+723 QAAAA
-736 NNDLAAA
+736 ENDLATA

-748 KAGQKAPQGAEEAAE
+748 TAEQKAPQSAGEAAE

-802 MTGKAE
+802 MTGKAG
-808 EGRKLFEKIGQFS
+808 EGRKLFEEIGQFAG
-821 KGLQDLY
+821 GLQELY

-890 DAVQRLEKFE
+890 DAAQRLEKFE

-935 KSGQYGMGLE
+935 KSGRYGMGLE

-1023 AMTGKLS
+1023 AMTGKLG

-1072 LIGGLLGGGSS
+1072 LVGGLLGGGSS

>member
-1 MPVFMLELKFDD
+1 MPVFALELKFDD
-13 KGAVT
+13 KGSVVAVK
-18 GIQRLNQIGS
+18 RLNQIGS
-28 AASSTE
+28 AASDTE
-34 SEISKLG
+34 NEVRRLG
-41 QSLKNTAQNVLALV
+41 ESLKNAAQNVLALV
-55 GAYKTIGAM
+55 GHCKTIGAM
-64 KDFVRRGVEFNSS
+64 KDFVRRGAEFNSY
-77 MESSRIGIASLIT
+77 MESGRIGIASLIT

-131 ATTQEL
+131 ATAQEL
-137 VEGVQSVMGSAVQA
+137 VEGVQSVMGPAVQA
-151 GLALKD
+151 GLKLSE
-157 IPEFAVAGAQAMQT
+157 IPAFAVAAAQAMQAM
-171 LGIPLQQM
+171 GIPLDQM
-179 RTELDALLTGRVN
+179 RTEIEALLTGNINRA
-192 GVQDILAPKL
+192 QDFLAPR
-202 FPEIPLDKLGEYL
+202 LGITGETVESW
-215 RGLKASGTLL
+215 KAQGTLVENL
-225 DELKRRLE
+225 MKKLE
-233 PFRVAGQ
+233 AFQLAGQ
-240 DVAQTWKGL
+240 DAAQTWKGL
-249 TSNLSDAMDVL
+249 TGNLSEAMDVL
-260 AGQSAIGFSESLK
+260 AGQSSMGLSESLK
-273 QSVREIQDFVIDTKE
+273 QSVREIRELVIDTRE
-288 GSVGISADF
+288 GSVGISGNF
-297 EHIAEVL
+297 EHIAEL
-304 LRVENAIGEVF
+304 LMEIEGEIGGGILFAVKSLVEGVKEFNQY
-315 LGATQE
+315 LGDTGVTE
-321 ITRLLRSLNQAIG
+321 
-334 DMGGAEA
+334 
-341 VLDKVQAAIYAVAAG
+341 VLDNV
-356 FAALTLSKKIHIRL
+356 
-370 SEQQKQADNS
+370 
-380 LAVTQGKLSAV
+380 
-391 LFKLSDEEKQYAVS
+391 
-405 LQKSYSE
+405 
-412 KIRNAEASLKS
+412 
-423 ASAALDEA
+423 
-431 KAIQTSTLAAKKD
+431 
-444 ASAELKRAESAV
+444 ESAV
-456 LRAKNE
+456 MSAGAAFLALKVSRSACNSEMLQGIKADISAQGVFGSLAQKIREADAALQKKMATERAAAASQAAATARTAAQAASLNTLTLRARAAAVTLAGLRVALNGLSAFFGGPWGVALTVGATALGYLATKESEAEKINKT
-462 QQIYAAEQRRI
+462 YAA
-473 AAITSLKNANDA
+473 SL
-485 LAYSETRVATATAN
+485 STAEE
-499 VNAALKKVNTIG
+499 ALKKVKETADGTTESVENLSVAQARLSLKKAQEDYERLMQSMTLLVDSMVVSASSFGKEIDPLIVEFNKF
-511 LVAAGAAKLTTAF
+511 LVALRDGNADFVQTALKLDELSEANPELAAKLQENVKAF
-524 RGLVS
+524 ERLAV
-529 ALGGPVGIAITA
+529 AIK
-541 ATFGLTY
+541 
-548 LFNRENDAER
+548 NNER
-558 ATRLHAEA
+558 RI
-566 LEGLEK
+566 EG
-572 ALGGAGAEIDTFREK
+572 
-587 LARLSQDELEMVAN
+587 S
-601 RLKNALRSATTEL
+601 
-614 GNQVNDI
+614 
-621 ANQFRKLAAEDV
+621 
-633 SMLFSDDAEEKVAE
+633 
-647 LHGYRKELEEMFSAF
+647 
-662 RSGKTDAKTLRDQLI
+662 TDATEK
-677 SLGNE
+677 
-682 LEAVG
+682 
-687 YSEQAAA
+687 QA
-694 VYNLADSGKFCAKEL
+694 DRAK
-709 QHLQEQEQAASDAL
+709 
-723 KKTTSNVNQAAAA
+723 QAAAA
-736 NNDLAAA
+736 ENDLATA

-748 KAGQKAPQGAEEAAE
+748 TAEQKAPQSAGEAAE

-802 MTGKAE
+802 MTGKAG
-808 EGRKLFEKIGQFS
+808 EGRKLFEEIGQFAG
-821 KGLQDLY
+821 GLQELY

-842 KKAKEL
+842 KEAEAL
-848 EQAMADLEAQTNR
+848 AQAMADLEAQTNR

-883 EELKGAA
+883 EELRGAA
-890 DAVQRLEKFE
+890 DAAQRLEKFE
-900 QATRSNWAKEDE
+900 KGTRAKWAKEDE

-935 KSGQYGMGLE
+935 KSGRYGLGLE

-1052 APLLEAL
+1052 APLLEGLA
-1059 TGGKSGGGGLLGG
+1059 GGKSGGGGLLGG

-1168 LAMSG
+1168 LAVSG
-1173 MDDIMQQA
+1173 MDGIMQQA

-1222 TTAAPDGQGGM
+1222 TTAASDGQGGM